1 MVGKKG
7 EPKKDAEAKGKGG
20 KGKGKDGKKGK
31 KEAPSESEETSDVE
45 LLKAEESEEM
55 EAVEE
60 EKDEEEAA
68 AEEPKKGKGKEKKGV
83 LKGVVAKKPGR
94 GKKVQLEPEEEEGE
108 SDAAPAKKNL
118 KGTSKLVMGL
128 AADNAKKKKGA
139 KAVEAK
145 GQPKESAEPGLAEEE
160 EAVAPKARVKRSL
173 RSTSKLFLGFKKLGL
188 HRPKK
193 GQFKNTSRFF
203 WGLQKHSTKKRKKK
217 KNKAVL
223 KSTSNL
229 MVRFKRVGKKR
240 KEAASS
246 SPPAKPSF
254 LLLRRGGQAA
264 EDGASLFR
272 RRPERKFKPRAQVLS
287 KAASATGWLARKV
300 LSRRGRLAGGGR
312 AADAAWLSRIGAR
325 KLPFP
330 AEDEILRHRANM
342 KRIPSS
348 SGLLARGAARH
359 GSMVRRLSRRGSQRA
374 PAEPPVPRY
383 GWAEEEDG
391 AYSRRRGYGKEEDG
405 AYGSRR
411 GYGKEEDGAYGS
423 RRGYGKKEDGAYG
436 SRCGYAKK
444 EDGTYG
450 SRRGYAKEEDGTYG
464 PRRGYAKE
472 EDGAYSPQHGYA
484 EEDEAYGPWCRY
496 TEEED
501 GAYGPRHGY
510 AEEEEGYIQ
519 TPVYPAGYGFED
531 AVLTPYADYP
541 GYETEEEYGFYG
553 GFWEEGDPCGYAE
566 LEDEG
571 PLASGSPLA
580 LYDPYGSDPEYGE
593 EAAGP
598 FGYSGDPYEDFGDPL
613 AGRYLGGEYPEH
625 RIQYSEGGWAPHAQ
639 SSCNPYA
646 LALEEIAEAEEPE
659 EWEEEEEED
668 REYPFSILS
677 ASSLRGMRE
686 TLSSKLSL
694 NRKFRLFPRPQVKL
708 FGRDRLD
715 VPLLPSPHLPAA
727 RDEDDYDEYE
737 PPPAAPGPA
746 ASPGH
751 RVSAAR
757 ACGSPLGQFLQ
768 RSLSQPPSRP
778 PRGAGGFRDP
788 CTPQPSYRRSGRR
801 LAGME
806 TTGSGGRDPPPRASP
821 ARDPSPLGGPWGQP
835 PSRDPGAARWPS
847 LRNPFANPGR
857 SPSPPPARQ
866 RPGSMRG
873 EGPRRSPSLGASL
886 RRFGPE
892 PPAPPP
898 AAPHSPGPVGRHL
911 GVPTVGSGRPLS
923 PRPSRRSSPPG
934 LPLPQ
939 AWPRLPEPPTKAVKP
954 LQRTPFL
961 APTPRPGSR
970 RLGPPGPSWDEELPP
985 WQGAVRGLAG
995 VPPPPSSA
1003 PSTPKTFIQRIGQPL
1018 AGMAP
1023 RSPPARPS
1031 PAEAGG
1037 RSPSPG
1043 RSVGQSLASLL
1054 VGSMAPSET
1063 PPSPPPTR
1071 RPSSRSPSS
1080 PRPPSRRDGS
1090 TRRSPSPPAGRRGR
1104 TDAGHPKLPS
1114 NPRDNRSPSPQR
1126 RAAFPAPRRGRSP
1139 GSPVAPRHDARAP
1152 GPAETVEGDG
1162 GAGEEGAGRYA
1173 VVTPQVQRLG
1183 SFRRASRVYKQH
1195 WSTQHVV
1202 RVREM
1207 PDAWTAEQGLPR
1219 QPTQRG
1225 RRWASQR
1232 GANIARYL
1240 SQRSPAGGWRDRHP
1254 WADGYLG
1261 TKQPWRSKMQSLC
1274 SLPIVRYQE
1283 PQEEDGLEDMT
1294 QLEDLQEAAVLSNI
1308 RTRFE
1313 RQLIYTYI
1321 GSILVSVNPYR
1332 LYNIYGTEQ
1341 VLQYEGRALGENP
1354 PHLFAIANVAYSKV
1368 MDAKHNQCIVIRWDT
1383 AVPTHGPPPG
1393 WPLISAALIAGCR
1406 MLPPAWSGPGA
1417 GGCFWGWGA
1426 GWVWGGHTPV
1436 APCSADDG
1444 PGRVPPT
1451 LRFSGESG
1459 SGKTEA
1465 TKLIL
1470 RYLAAVSQKRST
1482 APQVGSCPGDIPV
1495 PLSHHPVLSSTL
1507 CSWLCCSLL
1516 VLTLPPGPWQ
1526 IEVPGGHT
1534 WAGTVQGERASW
1546 WQLCHVTPAVG
1557 GTVGKDSRSSGHAC
1571 AWGPCAL
1578 PHPHAT
1584 RLCWLSPSPRQIL
1597 EATPLLESFG
1607 NAKTVRNDNS
1617 SRFGKFV
1624 EIFLE
1629 DGLICGAIT
1638 SQYLLEKSRV
1648 VFQAKSERNYH
1659 IFYEML
1665 AGLPAQQRQRY
1676 CLQGAETYYYLNQ
1689 VACPLPNPPTLPAF
1703 RGAGQ
1708 ARGAGGFLNP
1718 PGFSVRMGRLLRA
1731 GCPPSHPWV
1740 LPPRDPLMAP
1750 RGSCQGGNCE
1760 IPGKDDAE
1768 DFRRLLNTMEV
1779 LSFSV
1784 EEQNSIFRILS
1795 SVLHLG
1801 NVYFEKYETDCQEVA
1816 TVVSAT
1822 EIRTVA
1828 ELLQVS
1834 PEGLQKAI
1842 TFKVTETLREKIFTP
1857 LTVESAVDARDAI
1870 AKTLYSLLFGWLT
1883 DRINKLVY
1891 PRQEALSIA
1900 ILDIYGFEDLNFNSF
1915 EQLCINYA
1923 NEYLQFFFNK
1933 IVFQEEQEEYLRE
1946 QIEWKEIP
1954 FSDNQPCI
1962 DLISQ
1967 KPYGILRILD
1977 DQSCFPQATDHT
1989 FLQKCHYHHGTNPLY
2004 TKPKMPLP
2012 EFTIKHYAGKV
2023 TYQVH
2028 KFLDKNY
2035 DQVRQDVL
2043 DLFISSRTK
2052 VVANL
2057 FFGHAQVMARQRSL
2071 VRRSSTRTRRY
2082 KAPTVA
2088 ARFQQSLLDLVEK
2101 MERCNPFFVRCLK
2114 PNNKKEPGLFEA
2126 DVVSS
2131 QLRYS
2136 GILETI
2142 RIRKEGFPI
2151 RIPFLVFIDRYR
2163 CLIDMWSNVIPN
2175 GTNCVEML
2183 RNLCS
2188 VSPSMYYVGVSK
2200 VPSWAGG
2207 LALAMPWGRAA
2218 EVGGSW
2224 HCPPSQLF
2232 LKEQLYQALESKRA
2246 RAHHLAALTLQR
2258 YARTFFIKR
2267 RFRSLRRK
2275 IVLLQSRARGYLAR
2289 QRYRRM
2295 RHTLI
2300 KFRSLVHIYVNRRRY
2315 LKRKEDAR
2323 RRAAEEKEK
2332 MKQELTRREVV
2343 DVTHLEIPAELM
2355 GLLEAAAAAREV
2367 NAGCVVLVPPPALQP
2382 DSQLTLPLDI
2392 NDYPMAKYVRGH
2404 FQEPAFGMLTA
2415 PLAAPLTRLDEEL
2428 CHEALSLFQLI
2439 LRFMGDPGLGGPQET
2454 LFGNYI
2460 VQKGLSAP
2468 GLRDELLAQAANQ
2481 VWRNTNVNNEE
2492 RGWLLL
2498 AACLSAFPPSAAFD
2512 KYLLKFVSDYAF
2524 AGYKPVCQRKLMHAM
2539 ARSRLG
2545 AAAARAYPP
2554 SLLEWTANRQQ
2565 ASMALD
2571 LHCFNGDQFSCPIH
2585 SWSTGEDLAGDVL
2598 KYSRGLAEGWRGW
2611 SVAMKAGAQWAE
2623 LAGHDY
2629 VLDLIS
2635 DLELLQGFP
2644 KQKSCFLVAWE
2655 GAESHGRDSRA
2666 VLGHGLDLDEVP
2678 PPPAVK
2684 APTLPS
2690 TEVYHP
2696 HDGEFGEPRSQK
2708 GLDRYLDSLF
2718 DPVLSYGNGELE
2730 KPAAVSQ
2737 RMKGG
2742 GGVGGE
2748 DGGGDAERSG
2758 PPVPAETRQPR
2769 GERPKHS
2776 CILTKLPA
2784 SVSPRDPWGGRH
2796 PCIQHPT
2803 APVRG
2808 CRILSSLPLPLQAW
2822 SQLHPRSAGQMPT
2835 SHLGPRSVGQ
2845 SRGGGARRGRAL
2857 PHCCRAFPWGWGQL
2871 GGAGFLRRGAL
2882 CSRAAEGTPAHAP
2895 QPRPYVQKAA
2905 PVGRRWPGELVRH
2918 SRLNSEQF
2926 PRPTHDIRNIIRQCQ
2941 PAPRGSQP
2949 PSKLF
2954 GKKLDPHEEA
2964 MQILKEQL
2972 SAARVPAAVV
2982 GMRSPPCPPR
2992 WAGGV
2997 VGPDRSPLSASQGP
3011 KETVAAVKPVTSG
3024 KYQLQTPMGRPA
3036 ATRPPVSVSRELPS
3050 EGQQVQTQLH
3060 RSCSEDFYTYHNV
3073 PWKIYIRKEVFYPK
3087 DSINNPLLL
3096 DLVFRQIFNDTL
3108 SDTCIRISQ
3117 EERLH
3122 LKSLFAANKL
3132 DSFSPVAT
3140 ESVKREIIAAARD
3153 SCEVYFSRL
3162 FPATGS
3168 VGTGVQILAVS
3179 HAGIKLLRLVKG
3191 TNVPGEQL
3199 RVLRAYSYADVLFV
3213 TTPSRN
3219 MLEFNLRSEKLIL
3232 FSPKA
3237 PQVKAMVDHFITE
3250 LRKDSQYVVA
3260 VRNYSPEDG
3269 DQLSFH
3275 KGDIIHLQPLE
3286 CPERDHYYGCVVRKK
3301 VMYLEELKTGT
3312 QDFGG
3317 CHAVPCACP
3326 CCTYAALSCVS
3337 SWDWGTGQDPASVT
3351 PQQDGLGSFRHRPDA
3366 GGCSPAIPTLG
3377 GTGCCPV
3384 SLHMMGFVALGLC
3397 LYLEQCQTTAISSQ
3411 NPKPDP
3417 PLERAQG
3424 TGGRRERAEA
3434 FWGGSPPGL
3443 PARGHPHHLPG
3454 TGWKFGAIH
3463 GRSGLFP
3470 AEYVQPVAAPD
3481 FVHLPAEKK
3490 EEHRDKQGKVA
3501 ASAAVAVAVASTA
3514 VAQELDRKTE
3524 ASAASTAFAE
3534 GPEGDGSEQLTAGA
3548 GTCPILVFA
3557 RRYFRAA
3564 RHGTTDSCGT
3574 KAKREVPDVL
3584 EMLMFTKVRGSEV
3597 PRGAP
3602 ALSSPTPIQE
3612 SLIEFVDGGISKLAA
3627 EAFQAVMK
3635 FMGDHPLRGQTEL
3648 DAVCAILK
3656 LCAEH
3661 EVLRDEVYCQIIKQV
3676 TNNTSSKP
3684 DSCQKGWRLLYI
3696 LAAYYKCSE
3705 VLRPFLLA
3713 FLQDASRHPEL
3724 PFQGKGFAHPRVL
3737 GARRGRTPGGVTG
3750 LRRCFSK
3757 ADIMAQPHPS
3767 PRSPSP
3773 AGIAKACEQNLR
3785 KTLQFGGRSLFPS
3798 SMELRAMV
3806 AGRSAKRQ
3814 LFLLPGGIE
3823 KHLKIKTCSVALD
3836 VIEELCCEMGLQHPE
3851 AFDEYILFVVTD
3863 RGQSVRPLTRR
3874 EYVLDVAAETECR
3887 DASYSFWCRRVV
3899 WSQPLK
3905 FDNELYVTV
3914 HYNQVLPDY
3923 LKGLFT
3929 VLPPARPGEQHFPH
3943 MAKLA
3948 ALQHRA
3954 KDRHHLPTAR
3964 EVQDYVPPQLF
3975 RLLKAQS
3982 WLHMVTQHMQQ
3993 AQALSAHQ
4001 ARAQFLGLL
4010 SAYPMFGSSFFYI
4023 QSCSNNAIVS
4033 PCILAVN
4040 QNGLNFLSKE
4050 THEPVAKFSL
4060 KEIQSTRTQRPTAG
4074 SSYPYVEITLGDLL
4088 AQGITQL
4095 QLEQGLELCRVV
4107 AAHME
4112 KLLGAREK
4120 RLTLPPSE
4128 ITLL

>member
-31 KEAPSESEETSDVE
+31 KEAPT
-45 LLKAEESEEM
+45 
-55 EAVEE
+55 
-60 EKDEEEAA
+60 
-68 AEEPKKGKGKEKKGV
+68 
-83 LKGVVAKKPGR
+83 
-94 GKKVQLEPEEEEGE
+94 
-108 SDAAPAKKNL
+108 
-118 KGTSKLVMGL
+118 
-128 AADNAKKKKGA
+128 
-139 KAVEAK
+139 
-145 GQPKESAEPGLAEEE
+145 
-160 EAVAPKARVKRSL
+160 PKARVKRSL

-188 HRPKK
+188 RRPKK

-203 WGLQKHSTKKRKKK
+203 WGLQKHSTKRRKKK

-246 SPPAKPSF
+246 TSPAKPSF

-264 EDGASLFR
+264 EDGTSLFR

-287 KAASATGWLARKV
+287 KAAAATGWLARKV
-300 LSRRGRLAGGGR
+300 LSQRGRLAGGGR
-312 AADAAWLSRIGAR
+312 AADTAWLSRIGAR

-342 KRIPSS
+342 KRIPGG
-348 SGLLARGAARH
+348 SGLSGPGAARHSQERH
-359 GSMVRRLSRRGSQRA
+359 GSMVRRPSRRRSQHA
-374 PAEPPVPRY
+374 PADLPVPRY

-391 AYSRRRGYGKEEDG
+391 AYSCRRGY
-405 AYGSRR
+405 A
-411 GYGKEEDGAYGS
+411 
-423 RRGYGKKEDGAYG
+423 KKEDGAYG
-436 SRCGYAKK
+436 SQ
-444 EDGTYG
+444 
-450 SRRGYAKEEDGTYG
+450 RGYT
-464 PRRGYAKE
+464 KE
-472 EDGAYSPQHGYA
+472 EDGAYGLWHG
-484 EEDEAYGPWCRY
+484 Y

-501 GAYGPRHGY
+501 GPYGPQHGY

-519 TPVYPAGYGFED
+519 TPAYPAGYGFKD
-531 AVLTPYADYP
+531 AVPTPYADYP
-541 GYETEEEYGFYG
+541 SYEAEEEYGFYG
-553 GFWEEGDPCGYAE
+553 GFWEEGDPPRHPYGYVE
-566 LEDEG
+566 LEDERPFG
-571 PLASGSPLA
+571 GGSPLT

-593 EAAGP
+593 EMAGP
-598 FGYSGDPYEDFGDPL
+598 IGYGRDPYEDFGEPL
-613 AGRYLGGEYPEH
+613 TGGYPGGEYPEH

-646 LALEEIAEAEEPE
+646 LALEEITEAEEPE

-668 REYPFSILS
+668 GAYPFSILS

-715 VPLLPSPHLPAA
+715 VPLPPSPHLEAVSSRSKGPQPLLRALCGA
-727 RDEDDYDEYE
+727 V
-737 PPPAAPGPA
+737 PGVA
-746 ASPGH
+746 
-751 RVSAAR
+751 
-757 ACGSPLGQFLQ
+757 ACGEHD
-768 RSLSQPPSRP
+768 
-778 PRGAGGFRDP
+778 A
-788 CTPQPSYRRSGRR
+788 
-801 LAGME
+801 
-806 TTGSGGRDPPPRASP
+806 
-821 ARDPSPLGGPWGQP
+821 
-835 PSRDPGAARWPS
+835 
-847 LRNPFANPGR
+847 
-857 SPSPPPARQ
+857 
-866 RPGSMRG
+866 
-873 EGPRRSPSLGASL
+873 RRSPFIPTACLSSLLLLTLLA
-886 RRFGPE
+886 
-892 PPAPPP
+892 PAP
-898 AAPHSPGPVGRHL
+898 
-911 GVPTVGSGRPLS
+911 
-923 PRPSRRSSPPG
+923 
-934 LPLPQ
+934 
-939 AWPRLPEPPTKAVKP
+939 
-954 LQRTPFL
+954 
-961 APTPRPGSR
+961 
-970 RLGPPGPSWDEELPP
+970 
-985 WQGAVRGLAG
+985 
-995 VPPPPSSA
+995 
-1003 PSTPKTFIQRIGQPL
+1003 I
-1018 AGMAP
+1018 
-1023 RSPPARPS
+1023 
-1031 PAEAGG
+1031 
-1037 RSPSPG
+1037 
-1043 RSVGQSLASLL
+1043 
-1054 VGSMAPSET
+1054 
-1063 PPSPPPTR
+1063 
-1071 RPSSRSPSS
+1071 
-1080 PRPPSRRDGS
+1080 
-1090 TRRSPSPPAGRRGR
+1090 PAGREHPQITEPTGR
-1104 TDAGHPKLPS
+1104 
-1114 NPRDNRSPSPQR
+1114 
-1126 RAAFPAPRRGRSP
+1126 APRRGT
-1139 GSPVAPRHDARAP
+1139 RAP
-1152 GPAETVEGDG
+1152 GMVEAFEGDG
-1162 GAGEEGAGRYA
+1162 AAGEEGAGRYA

-1183 SFRRASRVYKQH
+1183 SFRRASRMYKQH

-1207 PDAWTAEQGLPR
+1207 PDAWTAEQGAPR

-1225 RRWASQR
+1225 RRWASQW
-1232 GANIARYL
+1232 GADIARYL
-1240 SQRSPAGGWRDRHP
+1240 SQRSLAGGWRDRHP

-1341 VLQYEGRALGENP
+1341 VMQYEGRALGENP

-1368 MDAKHNQCIVIRWDT
+1368 MDAKHNQCIVI
-1383 AVPTHGPPPG
+1383 
-1393 WPLISAALIAGCR
+1393 
-1406 MLPPAWSGPGA
+1406 
-1417 GGCFWGWGA
+1417 
-1426 GWVWGGHTPV
+1426 
-1436 APCSADDG
+1436 
-1444 PGRVPPT
+1444 
-1451 LRFSGESG
+1451 SGESG

-1482 APQVGSCPGDIPV
+1482 APQ
-1495 PLSHHPVLSSTL
+1495 
-1507 CSWLCCSLL
+1507 
-1516 VLTLPPGPWQ
+1516 
-1526 IEVPGGHT
+1526 IE
-1534 WAGTVQGERASW
+1534 
-1546 WQLCHVTPAVG
+1546 
-1557 GTVGKDSRSSGHAC
+1557 
-1571 AWGPCAL
+1571 
-1578 PHPHAT
+1578 
-1584 RLCWLSPSPRQIL
+1584 IL

-1629 DGLICGAIT
+1629 DGFICGAIT

-1689 VACPLPNPPTLPAF
+1689 
-1703 RGAGQ
+1703 
-1708 ARGAGGFLNP
+1708 
-1718 PGFSVRMGRLLRA
+1718 
-1731 GCPPSHPWV
+1731 
-1740 LPPRDPLMAP
+1740 
-1750 RGSCQGGNCE
+1750 GGNCE

-1768 DFRRLLNTMEV
+1768 DFRRLLNTVEV
-1779 LSFSV
+1779 LGFSV
-1784 EEQNSIFRILS
+1784 EEQNSVFRILS

-2163 CLIDMWSNVIPN
+2163 CLVDMWSNVIPN
-2175 GTNCVEML
+2175 GANCVEML

-2200 VPSWAGG
+2200 
-2207 LALAMPWGRAA
+2207 
-2218 EVGGSW
+2218 
-2224 HCPPSQLF
+2224 LF

-2315 LKRKEDAR
+2315 LKRKEDSR
-2323 RRAAEEKEK
+2323 RRAEEEKER
-2332 MKQELTRREVV
+2332 MKKELTRREVV

-2355 GLLEAAAAAREV
+2355 GLLEAAAGEQVPR
-2367 NAGCVVLVPPPALQP
+2367 VVLVPPPALQP

-2439 LRFMGDPGLGGPQET
+2439 LRFMGDPGLGGLQET

-2498 AACLSAFPPSAAFD
+2498 ATCLSAFPPSTTFD

-2539 ARSRLG
+2539 AQSQLG
-2545 AAAARAYPP
+2545 TAAARAYPP

-2571 LHCFNGDQFSCPIH
+2571 LHCFNGDQFSCPVH

-2598 KYSRGLAEGWRGW
+2598 KHRGLAEGWRGW

-2629 VLDLIS
+2629 VLDLVS
-2635 DLELLQGFP
+2635 DLELLRGFP
-2644 KQKSCFLVAWE
+2644 KQKSCFLITWE
-2655 GAESHGRDSRA
+2655 GTESHSGDSQV
-2666 VLGHGLDLDEVP
+2666 VLGHSLDLDEVP

-2690 TEVYHP
+2690 MEAYP
-2696 HDGEFGEPRSQK
+2696 HHADGDFGEPRSQK

-2742 GGVGGE
+2742 GGVGGG
-2748 DGGGDAERSG
+2748 DGGDAERSG
-2758 PPVPAETRQPR
+2758 PPVPAETHQPR
-2769 GERPKHS
+2769 
-2776 CILTKLPA
+2776 
-2784 SVSPRDPWGGRH
+2784 
-2796 PCIQHPT
+2796 
-2803 APVRG
+2803 
-2808 CRILSSLPLPLQAW
+2808 
-2822 SQLHPRSAGQMPT
+2822 
-2835 SHLGPRSVGQ
+2835 
-2845 SRGGGARRGRAL
+2845 
-2857 PHCCRAFPWGWGQL
+2857 
-2871 GGAGFLRRGAL
+2871 
-2882 CSRAAEGTPAHAP
+2882 
-2895 QPRPYVQKAA
+2895 A
-2905 PVGRRWPGELVRH
+2905 PVGQRWPGELVQH
-2918 SRLNSEQF
+2918 SRLNSEHIPQ
-2926 PRPTHDIRNIIRQCQ
+2926 PTHDIRNIIRQCQ

-2972 SAARVPAAVV
+2972 SAARVPVA
-2982 GMRSPPCPPR
+2982 
-2992 WAGGV
+2992 
-2997 VGPDRSPLSASQGP
+2997 VGPR
-3011 KETVAAVKPVTSG
+3011 ETVATVKPVTS
-3024 KYQLQTPMGRPA
+3024 
-3036 ATRPPVSVSRELPS
+3036 VSISRELPS
-3050 EGQQVQTQLH
+3050 EAQQVQTQLH
-3060 RSCSEDFYTYHNV
+3060 RSCSEDFYAYHNV

-3087 DSINNPLLL
+3087 DNINNPLLL
-3096 DLVFRQIFNDTL
+3096 DLIFRQIFNDTL

-3117 EERLH
+3117 EERLR
-3122 LKSLFAANKL
+3122 LKSLFAENKL

-3153 SCEVYFSRL
+3153 GCEVYFSRL

-3179 HAGIKLLRLVKG
+3179 HAGVKLLRLVKG

-3250 LRKDSQYVVA
+3250 LRKDSLYVVA

-3269 DQLSFH
+3269 SQLSFH

-3312 QDFGG
+3312 QDFG
-3317 CHAVPCACP
+3317 
-3326 CCTYAALSCVS
+3326 
-3337 SWDWGTGQDPASVT
+3337 
-3351 PQQDGLGSFRHRPDA
+3351 
-3366 GGCSPAIPTLG
+3366 
-3377 GTGCCPV
+3377 
-3384 SLHMMGFVALGLC
+3384 
-3397 LYLEQCQTTAISSQ
+3397 
-3411 NPKPDP
+3411 
-3417 PLERAQG
+3417 
-3424 TGGRRERAEA
+3424 
-3434 FWGGSPPGL
+3434 
-3443 PARGHPHHLPG
+3443 
-3454 TGWKFGAIH
+3454 WKFGAIH
-3463 GRSGLFP
+3463 GSSGLFP
-3470 AEYVQPVAAPD
+3470 AEYVQPVVAPD
-3481 FVHLPAEKK
+3481 FVHLPAERK
-3490 EEHRDKQGKVA
+3490 EEPRDKQGKVA

-3524 ASAASTAFAE
+3524 ASPTSAALAE
-3534 GPEGDGSEQLTAGA
+3534 GPEGDSGERLGASA
-3548 GTCPILVFA
+3548 GTCPMLAFA
-3557 RRYFRAA
+3557 QRYFRTL
-3564 RHGTTDSCGT
+3564 RHGTTESCGT
-3574 KAKREVPDVL
+3574 KAKRDVPNVL
-3584 EMLMFTKVRGSEV
+3584 EMLMFTK
-3597 PRGAP
+3597 
-3602 ALSSPTPIQE
+3602 TPIQE

-3648 DAVCAILK
+3648 DAICTILK

-3724 PFQGKGFAHPRVL
+3724 PFQG
-3737 GARRGRTPGGVTG
+3737 
-3750 LRRCFSK
+3750 
-3757 ADIMAQPHPS
+3757 
-3767 PRSPSP
+3767 
-3773 AGIAKACEQNLR
+3773 IAKACEQNLR

-3823 KHLKIKTCSVALD
+3823 RHLKIKTCSVALD

-3874 EYVLDVAAETECR
+3874 EYVLDVAAETERR
-3887 DASYSFWCRRVV
+3887 DASYTFWCRRVV

-3943 MAKLA
+3943 AAKLA

-3954 KDRHHLPTAR
+3954 KDRHHLPTVR
-3964 EVQDYVPPQLF
+3964 EVQDYIPPQLF
-3975 RLLKAQS
+3975 CLLKAQS

-4120 RLTLPPSE
+4120 RLTLPPSG

>member
-7 EPKKDAEAKGKGG
+7 EAKKEADGKGKGG

-31 KEAPSESEETSDVE
+31 KEALEEAEETSDTE
-45 LLKAEESEEM
+45 LLKAEESEEP
-55 EAVEE
+55 EVVEE
-60 EKDEEEAA
+60 EKEEEEVA
-68 AEEPKKGKGKEKKGV
+68 AEEPKKAKGKEKKGV
-83 LKGVVAKKPGR
+83 LKAVVAKKPGR
-94 GKKVQLEPEEEEGE
+94 GKKVQLEPEEGEGE
-108 SDAAPAKKNL
+108 SDVAPAKNL

-128 AADNAKKKKGA
+128 AADNTKKKKGA
-139 KAVEAK
+139 KGAEAK
-145 GQPKESAEPGLAEEE
+145 GQTKASTAAAGPAEEE
-160 EAVAPKARVKRSL
+160 EVAAEAPKARAKRGL
-173 RSTSKLFLGFKKLGL
+173 RSTSKLFMGFKKLGL
-188 HRPKK
+188 RRPKK

-203 WGLQKHSTKKRKKK
+203 WGLQKHSTKRKKKK

-229 MVRFKRVGKKR
+229 MVRFKHVGKKR
-240 KEAASS
+240 KEADAATAAAATAATAAT

-254 LLLRRGGQAA
+254 LLLRRAGQAA

-287 KAASATGWLARKV
+287 KAAAATGWLARKL

-312 AADAAWLSRIGAR
+312 AADTAWLSRIGAK

-342 KRIPSS
+342 RRLPAG
-348 SGLLARGAARH
+348 SGPAAPGAARH
-359 GSMVRRLSRRGSQRA
+359 GQERLGSMARRPSRRRSQRT
-374 PAEPPVPRY
+374 PAETPVPRY
-383 GWAEEEDG
+383 GWAREEQ
-391 AYSRRRGYGKEEDG
+391 DG
-405 AYGSRR
+405 AYGRR
-411 GYGKEEDGAYGS
+411 HGYAKEVQDGAYG
-423 RRGYGKKEDGAYG
+423 RRL
-436 SRCGYAKK
+436 SYAK
-444 EDGTYG
+444 
-450 SRRGYAKEEDGTYG
+450 
-464 PRRGYAKE
+464 
-472 EDGAYSPQHGYA
+472 
-484 EEDEAYGPWCRY
+484 
-496 TEEED
+496 EEED
-501 GAYGPRHGY
+501 GAYGRRRGYAEEEDGPYGLQHGY
-510 AEEEEGYIQ
+510 AEEEEEEEGYIQ
-519 TPVYPAGYGFED
+519 SPTPAYPAGYGFED
-531 AVLTPYADYP
+531 VVPSRYVEYP
-541 GYETEEEYGFYG
+541 GYEAEEEYGFYG
-553 GFWEEGDPCGYAE
+553 GGWDEDEPLEHPYGYAE
-566 LEDEG
+566 DEDYEPYG
-571 PLASGSPLA
+571 DRTPLRLH
-580 LYDPYGSDPEYGE
+580 DPYGSDLEYGE

-598 FGYSGDPYEDFGDPL
+598 FGYARDPYEDFGD
-613 AGRYLGGEYPEH
+613 AGAGGYMGNEYPEH

-646 LALEEIAEAEEPE
+646 LPLDEIAEAEEPE
-659 EWEEEEEED
+659 EWEEEERD
-668 REYPFSILS
+668 YPFSILS
-677 ASSLRGMRE
+677 TSSLKGMRD

-694 NRKFRLFPRPQVKL
+694 NRKFRLFPRPQVKI

-715 VPLLPSPHLPAA
+715 ISLPPSPH

-737 PPPAAPGPA
+737 PPPAAVGPA
-746 ASPGH
+746 GRRGG

-768 RSLSQPPSRP
+768 RSLLQPQPLLQPPGRP
-778 PRGAGGFRDP
+778 PRGAGAPQDRGA
-788 CTPQPSYRRSGRR
+788 PQPSYRRFSRR
-801 LAGME
+801 LAEME
-806 TTGSGGRDPPPRASP
+806 SSGSVRAGGGRDPPPRDAPS
-821 ARDPSPLGGPWGQP
+821 RDPSPPGGPWGQP
-835 PSRDPGAARWPS
+835 PPREPGVLRPPS
-847 LRNPFANPGR
+847 LRNPFANPGG
-857 SPSPPPARQ
+857 SPPPARQ
-866 RPGSMRG
+866 HPGSVWG
-873 EGPRRSPSLGASL
+873 EGVRRSPSLGASF
-886 RRFGPE
+886 RRLSPE
-892 PPAPPP
+892 PPAAPRAPPNT
-898 AAPHSPGPVGRHL
+898 AMSAPGSRRL
-911 GVPTVGSGRPLS
+911 GVPMEGSGRSLS

-934 LPLPQ
+934 VTAPGRLPQ
-939 AWPRLPEPPTKAVKP
+939 AWTRQPEPPTKAVKP
-954 LQRTPFL
+954 LMRTPFL
-961 APTPRPGSR
+961 PPSSRPGSR
-970 RLGPPGPSWDEELPP
+970 RLGPPSPSWDEGPSMELPP
-985 WQGAVRGLAG
+985 WQGT
-995 VPPPPSSA
+995 PPPPSPA
-1003 PSTPKTFIQRIGQPL
+1003 PGPPKSFLQRIGQPL

-1023 RSPPARPS
+1023 QSQPARPS
-1031 PAEAGG
+1031 PTETGG
-1037 RSPSPG
+1037 RSLSPG
-1043 RSVGQSLASLL
+1043 RIRHMGQSLASLL
-1054 VGSMAPSET
+1054 VGSMAPT
-1063 PPSPPPTR
+1063 QAPPSPPPAR
-1071 RPSSRSPSS
+1071 RPLSRSPSPPRRASRWDGGTPRS
-1080 PRPPSRRDGS
+1080 PSPTARCPLPPSTHS
-1090 TRRSPSPPAGRRGR
+1090 TRRSPSPRGR
-1104 TDAGHPKLPS
+1104 A
-1114 NPRDNRSPSPQR
+1114 
-1126 RAAFPAPRRGRSP
+1126 P
-1139 GSPVAPRHDARAP
+1139 GSPSALRRSTRAP
-1152 GPAETVEGDG
+1152 EPPESEAV
-1162 GAGEEGAGRYA
+1162 AGEDGAGRYA
-1173 VVTPQVQRLG
+1173 VVTPQIQRLG
-1183 SFRRASRVYKQH
+1183 SFRRASRMYKQH
-1195 WSTQHVV
+1195 WSKQHVV

-1207 PDAWTAEQGLPR
+1207 PDAWTAEQGYPR
-1219 QPTQRG
+1219 RPAERG
-1225 RRWASQR
+1225 RQRASQR

-1240 SQRSPAGGWRDRHP
+1240 SQRSPAGGWRDRNP

-1283 PQEEDGLEDMT
+1283 PQEEDGLEDLT

-1313 RQLIYTYI
+1313 RQLVYTYI

-1368 MDAKHNQCIVIRWDT
+1368 MDAKHNQCIVI
-1383 AVPTHGPPPG
+1383 
-1393 WPLISAALIAGCR
+1393 
-1406 MLPPAWSGPGA
+1406 
-1417 GGCFWGWGA
+1417 
-1426 GWVWGGHTPV
+1426 
-1436 APCSADDG
+1436 
-1444 PGRVPPT
+1444 
-1451 LRFSGESG
+1451 SGESG

-1482 APQVGSCPGDIPV
+1482 AQQVG
-1495 PLSHHPVLSSTL
+1495 
-1507 CSWLCCSLL
+1507 
-1516 VLTLPPGPWQ
+1516 
-1526 IEVPGGHT
+1526 
-1534 WAGTVQGERASW
+1534 
-1546 WQLCHVTPAVG
+1546 
-1557 GTVGKDSRSSGHAC
+1557 
-1571 AWGPCAL
+1571 
-1578 PHPHAT
+1578 
-1584 RLCWLSPSPRQIL
+1584 IL

-1689 VACPLPNPPTLPAF
+1689 
-1703 RGAGQ
+1703 
-1708 ARGAGGFLNP
+1708 
-1718 PGFSVRMGRLLRA
+1718 
-1731 GCPPSHPWV
+1731 
-1740 LPPRDPLMAP
+1740 
-1750 RGSCQGGNCE
+1750 GGNCE

-1768 DFRRLLNTMEV
+1768 DFRRLLSTMEV
-1779 LSFSV
+1779 LGFSV
-1784 EEQNSIFRILS
+1784 DEQNSIFRILS

-1801 NVYFEKYETDCQEVA
+1801 NVYFEKYETDCQEIA

-1828 ELLQVS
+1828 ELLQIS

-1870 AKTLYSLLFGWLT
+1870 AKTLYALLFGWLT

-1891 PRQEALSIA
+1891 PRRDALSIA

-2043 DLFISSRTK
+2043 DLFLSSRTK

-2057 FFGHAQVMARQRSL
+2057 FFGHAQVLARQRSL

-2163 CLIDMWSNVIPN
+2163 CLVDMWSNVVPN
-2175 GTNCVEML
+2175 GANCVEML
-2183 RNLCS
+2183 RNLCP
-2188 VSPSMYYVGVSK
+2188 VSPSMYYVGVTK
-2200 VPSWAGG
+2200 
-2207 LALAMPWGRAA
+2207 
-2218 EVGGSW
+2218 
-2224 HCPPSQLF
+2224 LF

-2323 RRAAEEKEK
+2323 RRAEEEKER

-2428 CHEALSLFQLI
+2428 CHEALGLFKLI
-2439 LRFMGDPGLGGPQET
+2439 LRFMGDPGLGGSQET

-2460 VQKGLSAP
+2460 VQKGLAAP

-2539 ARSRLG
+2539 ARSQLG

-2554 SLLEWTANRQQ
+2554 SLLEWTANRRQ
-2565 ASMALD
+2565 ASMALQ
-2571 LHCFNGDQFSCPIH
+2571 LFCFNGDTFSCPVH

-2598 KYSRGLAEGWRGW
+2598 KHRGLAEGWRGW
-2611 SVAMKAGAQWAE
+2611 SVAMKVGTQWAE

-2629 VLDLIS
+2629 VLDLVS

-2644 KQKSCFLVAWE
+2644 KQKSCFLIAWE
-2655 GAESHGRDSRA
+2655 GAGSRGRASQVA
-2666 VLGHGLDLDEVP
+2666 QGHGGVDLDEVP
-2678 PPPAVK
+2678 PPPAVR

-2690 TEVYHP
+2690 LAEAEGYQP
-2696 HDGEFGEPRSQK
+2696 HDSDFGEPRTQK

-2730 KPAAVSQ
+2730 KPAVLVQ

-2742 GGVGGE
+2742 GGTGGG
-2748 DGGGDAERSG
+2748 DGGGDAKQTRPAVPAEPRQPRPAEPAPALQRWADPHPSG
-2758 PPVPAETRQPR
+2758 PP
-2769 GERPKHS
+2769 G
-2776 CILTKLPA
+2776 
-2784 SVSPRDPWGGRH
+2784 
-2796 PCIQHPT
+2796 
-2803 APVRG
+2803 
-2808 CRILSSLPLPLQAW
+2808 
-2822 SQLHPRSAGQMPT
+2822 
-2835 SHLGPRSVGQ
+2835 
-2845 SRGGGARRGRAL
+2845 
-2857 PHCCRAFPWGWGQL
+2857 
-2871 GGAGFLRRGAL
+2871 
-2882 CSRAAEGTPAHAP
+2882 RAAEVSPTRGP
-2895 QPRPYVQKAA
+2895 QPRPYLQKAA
-2905 PVGRRWPGELVRH
+2905 PTGRQWDGEPVRH
-2918 SRLNSEQF
+2918 SRLNSEHF
-2926 PRPTHDIRNIIRQCQ
+2926 PRPTHNIRNIIRQCQ
-2941 PAPRGSQP
+2941 PTPRGTQP
-2949 PSKLF
+2949 ASKLF

-2972 SAARVPAAVV
+2972 SAAQVPAAV
-2982 GMRSPPCPPR
+2982 
-2992 WAGGV
+2992 
-2997 VGPDRSPLSASQGP
+2997 GPTEA
-3011 KETVAAVKPVTSG
+3011 VAAVKPVTG
-3024 KYQLQTPMGRPA
+3024 GGYQPRAPTGRPA

-3050 EGQQVQTQLH
+3050 EAQQVQTQVH

-3073 PWKIYIRKEVFYPK
+3073 PWKMYIRKEVFYPK
-3087 DSINNPLLL
+3087 DSCNNPLLL
-3096 DLVFRQIFNDTL
+3096 DLIFRQIFTDML
-3108 SDTCIRISQ
+3108 SDTCIRISP
-3117 EERLH
+3117 EERLRM
-3122 LKSLFAANKL
+3122 KSLFAQNKL

-3140 ESVKREIIAAARD
+3140 ESVKKEIVAAARD
-3153 SCEVYFSRL
+3153 GCEVYFSRL

-3219 MLEFNLRSEKLIL
+3219 MLEFNLSSEKLIL

-3237 PQVKAMVDHFITE
+3237 PQVKAMVDQFITE

-3269 DQLSFH
+3269 AQLSFH

-3286 CPERDHYYGCVVRKK
+3286 RPE
-3301 VMYLEELKTGT
+3301 
-3312 QDFGG
+3312 
-3317 CHAVPCACP
+3317 P
-3326 CCTYAALSCVS
+3326 
-3337 SWDWGTGQDPASVT
+3337 
-3351 PQQDGLGSFRHRPDA
+3351 
-3366 GGCSPAIPTLG
+3366 
-3377 GTGCCPV
+3377 
-3384 SLHMMGFVALGLC
+3384 
-3397 LYLEQCQTTAISSQ
+3397 
-3411 NPKPDP
+3411 
-3417 PLERAQG
+3417 
-3424 TGGRRERAEA
+3424 
-3434 FWGGSPPGL
+3434 
-3443 PARGHPHHLPG
+3443 
-3454 TGWKFGAIH
+3454 
-3463 GRSGLFP
+3463 
-3470 AEYVQPVAAPD
+3470 
-3481 FVHLPAEKK
+3481 
-3490 EEHRDKQGKVA
+3490 
-3501 ASAAVAVAVASTA
+3501 
-3514 VAQELDRKTE
+3514 
-3524 ASAASTAFAE
+3524 
-3534 GPEGDGSEQLTAGA
+3534 DGS
-3548 GTCPILVFA
+3548 
-3557 RRYFRAA
+3557 
-3564 RHGTTDSCGT
+3564 
-3574 KAKREVPDVL
+3574 
-3584 EMLMFTKVRGSEV
+3584 
-3597 PRGAP
+3597 
-3602 ALSSPTPIQE
+3602 
-3612 SLIEFVDGGISKLAA
+3612 ISKLAT

-3635 FMGDHPLRGQTEL
+3635 FMGDHPPRGQTEL
-3648 DAVCAILK
+3648 DIVCTILK

-3661 EVLRDEVYCQIIKQV
+3661 EVLRDEVYCQIVKQV
-3676 TNNTSSKP
+3676 TGNTSSKP

-3696 LAAYYKCSE
+3696 LTAYYKCSE

-3713 FLQDASRHPEL
+3713 FLQGASGRPEL
-3724 PFQGKGFAHPRVL
+3724 PFH
-3737 GARRGRTPGGVTG
+3737 
-3750 LRRCFSK
+3750 
-3757 ADIMAQPHPS
+3757 
-3767 PRSPSP
+3767 
-3773 AGIAKACEQNLR
+3773 GISKACEQNLR

-3798 SMELRAMV
+3798 SMELKAMV

-3823 KHLKIKTCSVALD
+3823 RHLKIKTCSVAQD
-3836 VIEELCCEMGLQHPE
+3836 VIEELCCEMGLQRPE
-3851 AFDEYILFVVTD
+3851 AFDEYILFVVAD
-3863 RGQSVRPLTRR
+3863 RGQNVRPLTRR
-3874 EYVLDVAAETECR
+3874 EYILDVATETER
-3887 DASYSFWCRRVV
+3887 LDASYTFWCRRVV

-3923 LKGLFT
+3923 LKGLFA
-3929 VLPPARPGEQHFPH
+3929 VLPPSRLGEQHFQQV
-3943 MAKLA
+3943 AKLA

-3954 KDRHHLPTAR
+3954 KDGHRLPTAR

-3975 RLLKAQS
+3975 HLLTAQS
-3982 WLHMVTQHMQQ
+3982 WLHMVTQHTQQ

-4023 QSCSNNAIVS
+4023 QSCSNNAIAS

-4040 QNGLNFLSKE
+4040 QNGLNFLSKD
-4050 THEPVAKFSL
+4050 THVGVGA
-4060 KEIQSTRTQRPTAG
+4060 AG
-4074 SSYPYVEITLGDLL
+4074 AMSSGCASP
-4088 AQGITQL
+4088 
-4095 QLEQGLELCRVV
+4095 
-4107 AAHME
+4107 AAAA
-4112 KLLGAREK
+4112 GR
-4120 RLTLPPSE
+4120 
-4128 ITLL
+4128 

>member
-1 MVGKKG
+1 
-7 EPKKDAEAKGKGG
+7 
-20 KGKGKDGKKGK
+20 
-31 KEAPSESEETSDVE
+31 
-45 LLKAEESEEM
+45 
-55 EAVEE
+55 
-60 EKDEEEAA
+60 
-68 AEEPKKGKGKEKKGV
+68 
-83 LKGVVAKKPGR
+83 
-94 GKKVQLEPEEEEGE
+94 
-108 SDAAPAKKNL
+108 
-118 KGTSKLVMGL
+118 
-128 AADNAKKKKGA
+128 
-139 KAVEAK
+139 
-145 GQPKESAEPGLAEEE
+145 
-160 EAVAPKARVKRSL
+160 
-173 RSTSKLFLGFKKLGL
+173 
-188 HRPKK
+188 
-193 GQFKNTSRFF
+193 
-203 WGLQKHSTKKRKKK
+203 
-217 KNKAVL
+217 
-223 KSTSNL
+223 

-240 KEAASS
+240 KEA
-246 SPPAKPSF
+246 SPGSAPQAKPSF
-254 LLLRRGGQAA
+254 LLLRRGAADA

-287 KAASATGWLARKV
+287 KAAAATGWLARKV
-300 LSRRGRLAGGGR
+300 LNRRGRLVGGSR
-312 AADAAWLSRIGAR
+312 AADTAWLSRIGAK

-342 KRIPSS
+342 KRIPGGGGG
-348 SGLLARGAARH
+348 SGR
-359 GSMVRRLSRRGSQRA
+359 VSRRGSMARRPSRRRSQRA
-374 PAEPPVPRY
+374 SAEVPVPRY

-391 AYSRRRGYGKEEDG
+391 AYRHRRGYSKKEDGAYGSRRGYAKKKDGAYGRWRGYGKEEDG
-405 AYGSRR
+405 AYG
-411 GYGKEEDGAYGS
+411 
-423 RRGYGKKEDGAYG
+423 
-436 SRCGYAKK
+436 
-444 EDGTYG
+444 
-450 SRRGYAKEEDGTYG
+450 
-464 PRRGYAKE
+464 PRRGYAE
-472 EDGAYSPQHGYA
+472 EEGD
-484 EEDEAYGPWCRY
+484 YGPWRSY
-496 TEEED
+496 SEEED
-501 GAYGPRHGY
+501 GAYGPQRGY
-510 AEEEEGYIQ
+510 TEEEEGYAQ
-519 TPVYPAGYGFED
+519 APAYPAAYGYED
-531 AVLTPYADYP
+531 VGPSPYSDYP
-541 GYETEEEYGFYG
+541 GYEAEQDYGFYG
-553 GFWEEGDPCGYAE
+553 GGWEEGDPQGPPYGYAE
-566 LEDEG
+566 LGDEG
-571 PLASGSPLA
+571 AFGGGSPLA
-580 LYDPYGSDPEYGE
+580 LYDPYGSDQEYGE
-593 EAAGP
+593 DTVGA
-598 FGYSGDPYEDFGDPL
+598 FGYRGDPYEDFGDPL
-613 AGRYLGGEYPEH
+613 SGGYPGGEYPEH

-639 SSCNPYA
+639 SCNPYA
-646 LALEEIAEAEEPE
+646 LGLEEIAEAGEPE
-659 EWEEEEEED
+659 EWDEEEEED
-668 REYPFSILS
+668 KEYPFSILS
-677 ASSLRGMRE
+677 TSSLRGMRE

-715 VPLLPSPHLPAA
+715 VPLPPSPHLPPA

-737 PPPAAPGPA
+737 PPAPAAPRGRRFA
-746 ASPGH
+746 
-751 RVSAAR
+751 AAR

-778 PRGAGGFRDP
+778 PRAAMGPRDP
-788 CTPQPSYRRSGRR
+788 RAPQPSYRRSGR
-801 LAGME
+801 
-806 TTGSGGRDPPPRASP
+806 DPSSP
-821 ARDPSPLGGPWGQP
+821 ARDPSPPGGSWGP
-835 PSRDPGAARWPS
+835 LRLPS
-847 LRNPFANPGR
+847 LRNPFATAGR

-866 RPGSMRG
+866 RP
-873 EGPRRSPSLGASL
+873 EAPRRSPSLGASI

-898 AAPHSPGPVGRHL
+898 SSPRSPGPGGRRL
-911 GVPTVGSGRPLS
+911 GVPAAGSGRPRSL
-923 PRPSRRSSPPG
+923 RQSSPPG

-954 LQRTPFL
+954 LQRSPFM
-961 APTPRPGSR
+961 ASTSRPGSR
-970 RLGPPGPSWDEELPP
+970 RLGPSWDAELPP
-985 WQGAVRGLAG
+985 WQGAAAG
-995 VPPPPSSA
+995 APPPPSPA
-1003 PSTPKTFIQRIGQPL
+1003 PGTPKTFIQRIGQPL

-1031 PAEAGG
+1031 AAEASSPI
-1037 RSPSPG
+1037 RSM
-1043 RSVGQSLASLL
+1043 GQSLASLL
-1054 VGSMAPSET
+1054 VRSMAPSAT
-1063 PPSPPPTR
+1063 PSSPPPAR

-1080 PRPPSRRDGS
+1080 PQRSSRRDGS
-1090 TRRSPSPPAGRRGR
+1090 TRRSPSPPPPGRRGW
-1104 TDAGHPKLPS
+1104 TDTGRPIVPS
-1114 NPRDNRSPSPQR
+1114 VPRGDRSPSPQR
-1126 RAAFPAPRRGRSP
+1126 HASFPSPRGRAP
-1139 GSPVAPRHDARAP
+1139 GSPATPRY
-1152 GPAETVEGDG
+1152 GPRGSEAAEGD
-1162 GAGEEGAGRYA
+1162 ALSGEEGAGRYA

-1183 SFRRASRVYKQH
+1183 SFRRASRMYKQH
-1195 WSTQHVV
+1195 WSAQHVV

-1207 PDAWTAEQGLPR
+1207 PDAWTAEQGPPQLPS
-1219 QPTQRG
+1219 QRG

-1232 GANIARYL
+1232 GADIARYL
-1240 SQRSPAGGWRDRHP
+1240 SQRSPGGGWRDRHP

-1261 TKQPWRSKMQSLC
+1261 SKQPWRSKMQSLC
-1274 SLPIVRYQE
+1274 SLPIMRYQE

-1332 LYNIYGTEQ
+1332 LYDIYGTEQ

-1368 MDAKHNQCIVIRWDT
+1368 MDAKHNQCIVI
-1383 AVPTHGPPPG
+1383 
-1393 WPLISAALIAGCR
+1393 
-1406 MLPPAWSGPGA
+1406 
-1417 GGCFWGWGA
+1417 
-1426 GWVWGGHTPV
+1426 
-1436 APCSADDG
+1436 
-1444 PGRVPPT
+1444 
-1451 LRFSGESG
+1451 SGESG

-1482 APQVGSCPGDIPV
+1482 APQ
-1495 PLSHHPVLSSTL
+1495 
-1507 CSWLCCSLL
+1507 
-1516 VLTLPPGPWQ
+1516 
-1526 IEVPGGHT
+1526 IE
-1534 WAGTVQGERASW
+1534 
-1546 WQLCHVTPAVG
+1546 
-1557 GTVGKDSRSSGHAC
+1557 
-1571 AWGPCAL
+1571 
-1578 PHPHAT
+1578 
-1584 RLCWLSPSPRQIL
+1584 IL

-1665 AGLPAQQRQRY
+1665 AGLPVQQRQRY

-1689 VACPLPNPPTLPAF
+1689 
-1703 RGAGQ
+1703 
-1708 ARGAGGFLNP
+1708 
-1718 PGFSVRMGRLLRA
+1718 
-1731 GCPPSHPWV
+1731 
-1740 LPPRDPLMAP
+1740 
-1750 RGSCQGGNCE
+1750 GGNCE
-1760 IPGKDDAE
+1760 IPGKNDEE
-1768 DFRRLLNTMEV
+1768 DFHRLLNTMEA

-1801 NVYFEKYETDCQEVA
+1801 NVYFDKYESDCQEVA
-1816 TVVSAT
+1816 MVVSAT

-2071 VRRSSTRTRRY
+2071 HRRSSTRTRRY

-2088 ARFQQSLLDLVEK
+2088 ARFQQSLLELVEK

-2163 CLIDMWSNVIPN
+2163 CLVDMWSNVIPN
-2175 GTNCVEML
+2175 GANCVEML
-2183 RNLCS
+2183 RSLCP

-2200 VPSWAGG
+2200 
-2207 LALAMPWGRAA
+2207 
-2218 EVGGSW
+2218 
-2224 HCPPSQLF
+2224 LF

-2289 QRYRRM
+2289 LGCLEVVGGLWWVAEGDGCSPHGRQRYRRM
-2295 RHTLI
+2295 RRTLI

-2315 LKRKEDAR
+2315 LKKKEDAR
-2323 RRAAEEKEK
+2323 RRAEAEKER

-2392 NDYPMAKYVRGH
+2392 NEYPMAKYVRGH

-2415 PLAAPLTRLDEEL
+2415 PLMAPLTRLDEEL

-2439 LRFMGDPGLGGPQET
+2439 LRFMGDPALGGSQET

-2460 VQKGLSAP
+2460 VQKGLSVP

-2498 AACLSAFPPSAAFD
+2498 AACLSAFPPSTAFD

-2539 ARSRLG
+2539 ARSQLG

-2571 LHCFNGDQFSCPIH
+2571 LHCFNGDQFSCPVH
-2585 SWSTGEDLAGDVL
+2585 SWATGEDLAGDVL
-2598 KYSRGLAEGWRGW
+2598 KHRGLVEGWRGW

-2635 DLELLQGFP
+2635 DLELLRGFP
-2644 KQKSCFLVAWE
+2644 KQKSCFLVAWD
-2655 GAESHGRDSRA
+2655 GAESHGGDSRA

-2696 HDGEFGEPRSQK
+2696 HGDGEFGEPRSQK

-2730 KPAAVSQ
+2730 KPAAVTQ
-2737 RMKGG
+2737 RMKGRG
-2742 GGVGGE
+2742 GA
-2748 DGGGDAERSG
+2748 GGGDGDAEHSKS
-2758 PPVPAETRQPR
+2758 PVPPETQQPR
-2769 GERPKHS
+2769 GTE
-2776 CILTKLPA
+2776 PA
-2784 SVSPRDPWGGRH
+2784 PSS
-2796 PCIQHPT
+2796 QH
-2803 APVRG
+2803 
-2808 CRILSSLPLPLQAW
+2808 
-2822 SQLHPRSAGQMPT
+2822 
-2835 SHLGPRSVGQ
+2835 
-2845 SRGGGARRGRAL
+2845 RADANQ
-2857 PHCCRAFPWGWGQL
+2857 PPG
-2871 GGAGFLRRGAL
+2871 
-2882 CSRAAEGTPAHAP
+2882 RAAEGTPSRAP
-2895 QPRPYVQKAA
+2895 QPRPYMQKAA
-2905 PVGRRWPGELVRH
+2905 PVGRRWPGELVQN
-2918 SRLNSEQF
+2918 SRLNSEHF

-2949 PSKLF
+2949 HSKLF
-2954 GKKLDPHEEA
+2954 GKKQDPHEEA

-2972 SAARVPAAVV
+2972 SAPPVAA
-2982 GMRSPPCPPR
+2982 
-2992 WAGGV
+2992 
-2997 VGPDRSPLSASQGP
+2997 GP
-3011 KETVAAVKPVTSG
+3011 KEVVATVKPVTSSR
-3024 KYQLQTPMGRPA
+3024 YPLRPPTGRA
-3036 ATRPPVSVSRELPS
+3036 VATRSQVSVSRELPS
-3050 EGQQVQTQLH
+3050 EAQQVQTQLH

-3096 DLVFRQIFNDTL
+3096 DLIFRQIFNDVL
-3108 SDTCIRISQ
+3108 SNTCIRLSQ
-3117 EERLH
+3117 EERLR
-3122 LKSLFAANKL
+3122 LKSLFAENKL

-3153 SCEVYFSRL
+3153 GCDVYFSRL

-3179 HAGIKLLRLVKG
+3179 HTGVKLLRMVKG
-3191 TNVPGEQL
+3191 TNMPGEQL
-3199 RVLRAYSYADVLFV
+3199 RVLRAYGYADVLFV

-3219 MLEFNLRSEKLIL
+3219 MLELNLRSEKLIL

-3237 PQVKAMVDHFITE
+3237 PQVKAMVDHFIKE

-3260 VRNYSPEDG
+3260 VRSYSPEDKG
-3269 DQLSFH
+3269 QLSFH
-3275 KGDIIHLQPLE
+3275 KGDIIHLQPLKH
-3286 CPERDHYYGCVVRKK
+3286 PERDHYYGCVVRKK

-3312 QDFGG
+3312 QDF
-3317 CHAVPCACP
+3317 
-3326 CCTYAALSCVS
+3326 
-3337 SWDWGTGQDPASVT
+3337 
-3351 PQQDGLGSFRHRPDA
+3351 
-3366 GGCSPAIPTLG
+3366 
-3377 GTGCCPV
+3377 
-3384 SLHMMGFVALGLC
+3384 
-3397 LYLEQCQTTAISSQ
+3397 
-3411 NPKPDP
+3411 
-3417 PLERAQG
+3417 
-3424 TGGRRERAEA
+3424 
-3434 FWGGSPPGL
+3434 
-3443 PARGHPHHLPG
+3443 
-3454 TGWKFGAIH
+3454 GWKFGAIH

-3481 FVHLPAEKK
+3481 FVHLPAERK
-3490 EEHRDKQGKVA
+3490 EEPRDKQGKVV

-3514 VAQELDRKTE
+3514 VAQELDRKSE
-3524 ASAASTAFAE
+3524 ASPASTA
-3534 GPEGDGSEQLTAGA
+3534 EGDSSEKLGDST
-3548 GTCPILVFA
+3548 GTCPMLAFA
-3557 RRYFRAA
+3557 RQYFRAA
-3564 RHGTTDSCGT
+3564 RHGEATEPCGM
-3574 KAKREVPDVL
+3574 KAKRDVPNVL
-3584 EMLMFTKVRGSEV
+3584 EMLTFSK
-3597 PRGAP
+3597 
-3602 ALSSPTPIQE
+3602 TPIQE
-3612 SLIEFVDGGISKLAA
+3612 SLIEFVDGGISKLAT

-3635 FMGDHPLRGQTEL
+3635 FMGDHPPRGQTEL
-3648 DAVCAILK
+3648 DCVCTILK

-3661 EVLRDEVYCQIIKQV
+3661 EVLRDEVYCQVVKQI
-3676 TNNTSSKP
+3676 TNNSSSKP

-3713 FLQDASRHPEL
+3713 FLQDASRHPDL
-3724 PFQGKGFAHPRVL
+3724 PFH
-3737 GARRGRTPGGVTG
+3737 
-3750 LRRCFSK
+3750 
-3757 ADIMAQPHPS
+3757 
-3767 PRSPSP
+3767 
-3773 AGIAKACEQNLR
+3773 GIAKACELNLR

-3798 SMELRAMV
+3798 STELRAMV

-3823 KHLKIKTCSVALD
+3823 RHLKIKTCSVALD

-3851 AFDEYILFVVTD
+3851 AFEEYILFVVTD

-3874 EYVLDVAAETECR
+3874 EYVLDVAAETERR
-3887 DASYSFWCRRVV
+3887 DTSYTFWCRRVV
-3899 WSQPLK
+3899 WGQPLK

-3943 MAKLA
+3943 AAKLA

-3954 KDRHHLPTAR
+3954 KDHHHLPTAR

-3982 WLHMVTQHMQQ
+3982 WLHMVTPHMQQ

-4050 THEPVAKFSL
+4050 THEPIAKFSL

-4112 KLLGAREK
+4112 RLLGAREK

>member
-1 MVGKKG
+1 
-7 EPKKDAEAKGKGG
+7 
-20 KGKGKDGKKGK
+20 
-31 KEAPSESEETSDVE
+31 
-45 LLKAEESEEM
+45 
-55 EAVEE
+55 
-60 EKDEEEAA
+60 
-68 AEEPKKGKGKEKKGV
+68 
-83 LKGVVAKKPGR
+83 
-94 GKKVQLEPEEEEGE
+94 
-108 SDAAPAKKNL
+108 
-118 KGTSKLVMGL
+118 MGL

-139 KAVEAK
+139 KGAEAK
-145 GQPKESAEPGLAEEE
+145 GQPKVSVEPGPVEEE
-160 EAVAPKARVKRSL
+160 EAAAAPKARVKRSF

-188 HRPKK
+188 RRPKK

-203 WGLQKHSTKKRKKK
+203 WGLQKHSTKRKKKK

-229 MVRFKRVGKKR
+229 MVRFKCVGKKR
-240 KEAASS
+240 KEAAGS

-272 RRPERKFKPRAQVLS
+272 RRPERKFKPRVQVLS
-287 KAASATGWLARKV
+287 KAAAATGWLARKV

-312 AADAAWLSRIGAR
+312 PTNAAWLSRIGAK

-342 KRIPSS
+342 KRIPGG
-348 SGLLARGAARH
+348 SGLSAPGAARH
-359 GSMVRRLSRRGSQRA
+359 GQERHGSTVRRPSRRRSQRA

-391 AYSRRRGYGKEEDG
+391 AYSRRRGCAKEEDG

-411 GYGKEEDGAYGS
+411 GYAKKEDGAYGS
-423 RRGYGKKEDGAYG
+423 RRGYAEEAGAYDPW
-436 SRCGYAKK
+436 CGYA
-444 EDGTYG
+444 
-450 SRRGYAKEEDGTYG
+450 
-464 PRRGYAKE
+464 
-472 EDGAYSPQHGYA
+472 
-484 EEDEAYGPWCRY
+484 
-496 TEEED
+496 EEED
-501 GAYGPRHGY
+501 GAYGSQHGY

-519 TPVYPAGYGFED
+519 APAYPAGYGFKD
-531 AVLTPYADYP
+531 AVPTPYADYP
-541 GYETEEEYGFYG
+541 GFEAEEEYGFDG
-553 GFWEEGDPCGYAE
+553 GVWEEGDPPGHPYSYAE

-571 PLASGSPLA
+571 PFGGGSPLA
-580 LYDPYGSDPEYGE
+580 LYDPYGSDAEYGE

-598 FGYSGDPYEDFGDPL
+598 FGYGGDPYEDFGEPL
-613 AGRYLGGEYPEH
+613 AGEYPGAEYPEH

-659 EWEEEEEED
+659 EWEEEEED
-668 REYPFSILS
+668 DGEYPFSILS

-715 VPLLPSPHLPAA
+715 VPLPPSPHLPAA
-727 RDEDDYDEYE
+727 CDEDDYDEYE
-737 PPPAAPGPA
+737 PLPPAAPGPS
-746 ASPGH
+746 ASPGR

-768 RSLSQPPSRP
+768 RSLSQPPGRP

-788 CTPQPSYRRSGRR
+788 RAPQPSYRRSGRR

-806 TTGSGGRDPPPRASP
+806 GAGSGGRDPPLRASP
-821 ARDPSPLGGPWGQP
+821 ARDPSPPARPWAQP
-835 PSRDPGAARWPS
+835 PPREPGAARQLS
-847 LRNPFANPGR
+847 LRNPFATPGL

-866 RPGSMRG
+866 HPGSMRD
-873 EGPRRSPSLGASL
+873 EGPRRCPSLGASR
-886 RRFGPE
+886 RRFSPE

-898 AAPHSPGPVGRHL
+898 AAPRSPGPVGRRL
-911 GVPTVGSGRPLS
+911 GVAAAGSGRPLS

-961 APTPRPGSR
+961 ALTPRPGSR
-970 RLGPPGPSWDEELPP
+970 RLGPPSPSWDEELPP
-985 WQGAVRGLAG
+985 WQGAARGLAG
-995 VPPPPSSA
+995 VPPPPSPA
-1003 PSTPKTFIQRIGQPL
+1003 PGTPKTFIQRIGQPL

-1054 VGSMAPSET
+1054 VGSMAPAKA
-1063 PPSPPPTR
+1063 PPSPPPAR
-1071 RPSSRSPSS
+1071 HPSSRSPSS
-1080 PRPPSRRDGS
+1080 PRRPSRRDGS
-1090 TRRSPSPPAGRRGR
+1090 TRRSPSPPAGRRGWADVGR
-1104 TDAGHPKLPS
+1104 PVLPS
-1114 NPRDNRSPSPQR
+1114 SPRGDRSPSPQHH
-1126 RAAFPAPRRGRSP
+1126 ATFPAPRGRAP
-1139 GSPVAPRHDARAP
+1139 GSPAAPRHGTRGP
-1152 GPAETVEGDG
+1152 GPAEAVEGDG
-1162 GAGEEGAGRYA
+1162 AAGEEGAGRYA

-1183 SFRRASRVYKQH
+1183 SFRRASRMYKQH

-1207 PDAWTAEQGLPR
+1207 PDAWTAEQGSPR

-1232 GANIARYL
+1232 GADIAQYL

-1354 PHLFAIANVAYSKV
+1354 PHLFAIANVAYSRV
-1368 MDAKHNQCIVIRWDT
+1368 MDAKHNQCIVI
-1383 AVPTHGPPPG
+1383 
-1393 WPLISAALIAGCR
+1393 
-1406 MLPPAWSGPGA
+1406 
-1417 GGCFWGWGA
+1417 
-1426 GWVWGGHTPV
+1426 
-1436 APCSADDG
+1436 
-1444 PGRVPPT
+1444 
-1451 LRFSGESG
+1451 SGESG

-1482 APQVGSCPGDIPV
+1482 AP
-1495 PLSHHPVLSSTL
+1495 
-1507 CSWLCCSLL
+1507 
-1516 VLTLPPGPWQ
+1516 
-1526 IEVPGGHT
+1526 
-1534 WAGTVQGERASW
+1534 
-1546 WQLCHVTPAVG
+1546 
-1557 GTVGKDSRSSGHAC
+1557 
-1571 AWGPCAL
+1571 
-1578 PHPHAT
+1578 
-1584 RLCWLSPSPRQIL
+1584 QIL

-1689 VACPLPNPPTLPAF
+1689 
-1703 RGAGQ
+1703 
-1708 ARGAGGFLNP
+1708 
-1718 PGFSVRMGRLLRA
+1718 
-1731 GCPPSHPWV
+1731 
-1740 LPPRDPLMAP
+1740 
-1750 RGSCQGGNCE
+1750 GGNCE

-1779 LSFSV
+1779 LSFSM

-1933 IVFQEEQEEYLRE
+1933 IVFQEEQEEYIRE

-1989 FLQKCHYHHGTNPLY
+1989 FLQKCHYHHGMNPLY

-2151 RIPFLVFIDRYR
+2151 RVPFLVFIDRYR
-2163 CLIDMWSNVIPN
+2163 CLVDMWSNVIPN
-2175 GTNCVEML
+2175 GANCVEML
-2183 RNLCS
+2183 RNLCP

-2200 VPSWAGG
+2200 
-2207 LALAMPWGRAA
+2207 
-2218 EVGGSW
+2218 
-2224 HCPPSQLF
+2224 LF

-2323 RRAAEEKEK
+2323 RRAEEERER

-2539 ARSRLG
+2539 ARSQLG

-2571 LHCFNGDQFSCPIH
+2571 LHCFNGDQFSCPVH
-2585 SWSTGEDLAGDVL
+2585 SWSTGEDLAGHVL
-2598 KYSRGLAEGWRGW
+2598 KHRGLVEGWRGW

-2629 VLDLIS
+2629 VLDLVS
-2635 DLELLQGFP
+2635 DLELLRGFP

-2655 GAESHGRDSRA
+2655 GAESCGGDSRA

-2690 TEVYHP
+2690 TEAYPP
-2696 HDGEFGEPRSQK
+2696 HDGDFGEPRNQK

-2730 KPAAVSQ
+2730 KPAAVLQ

-2742 GGVGGE
+2742 GGTGGG
-2748 DGGGDAERSG
+2748 DGGGDAEWSG
-2758 PPVPAETRQPR
+2758 SPVPAQTRQPR
-2769 GERPKHS
+2769 GAE
-2776 CILTKLPA
+2776 PA
-2784 SVSPRDPWGGRH
+2784 PAP
-2796 PCIQHPT
+2796 QHRADANQP
-2803 APVRG
+2803 P
-2808 CRILSSLPLPLQAW
+2808 
-2822 SQLHPRSAGQMPT
+2822 
-2835 SHLGPRSVGQ
+2835 GPPG
-2845 SRGGGARRGRAL
+2845 
-2857 PHCCRAFPWGWGQL
+2857 
-2871 GGAGFLRRGAL
+2871 
-2882 CSRAAEGTPAHAP
+2882 RAAEGTPARAP
-2895 QPRPYVQKAA
+2895 QPRPYLQKAA
-2905 PVGRRWPGELVRH
+2905 PVGQRWPGELVRH
-2918 SRLNSEQF
+2918 SRLNSEHF

-2941 PAPRGSQP
+2941 PAPHRSQP

-2972 SAARVPAAVV
+2972 SAARVPVAV
-2982 GMRSPPCPPR
+2982 R
-2992 WAGGV
+2992 
-2997 VGPDRSPLSASQGP
+2997 P

-3024 KYQLQTPMGRPA
+3024 RYPLRAPTGRPA

-3050 EGQQVQTQLH
+3050 EAQQVQTQLH

-3087 DSINNPLLL
+3087 DSITNPLLL
-3096 DLVFRQIFNDTL
+3096 DLIFRQIFNDTL

-3117 EERLH
+3117 EERLR
-3122 LKSLFAANKL
+3122 LKSLFAENKL

-3153 SCEVYFSRL
+3153 GCEVYFSRL

-3179 HAGIKLLRLVKG
+3179 HAGVKLLRLVKG

-3237 PQVKAMVDHFITE
+3237 PQVKAMVDDFITE

-3260 VRNYSPEDG
+3260 VRNYSPEDRG
-3269 DQLSFH
+3269 QLSFH

-3286 CPERDHYYGCVVRKK
+3286 RPERDHYYGCVVRKK

-3312 QDFGG
+3312 QDF
-3317 CHAVPCACP
+3317 
-3326 CCTYAALSCVS
+3326 
-3337 SWDWGTGQDPASVT
+3337 
-3351 PQQDGLGSFRHRPDA
+3351 
-3366 GGCSPAIPTLG
+3366 
-3377 GTGCCPV
+3377 
-3384 SLHMMGFVALGLC
+3384 
-3397 LYLEQCQTTAISSQ
+3397 
-3411 NPKPDP
+3411 
-3417 PLERAQG
+3417 
-3424 TGGRRERAEA
+3424 
-3434 FWGGSPPGL
+3434 
-3443 PARGHPHHLPG
+3443 
-3454 TGWKFGAIH
+3454 GWKFGAIH

-3481 FVHLPAEKK
+3481 FVHLPAERK
-3490 EEHRDKQGKVA
+3490 EEPRDKQGKVA
-3501 ASAAVAVAVASTA
+3501 ASVAVAVAVASTA

-3524 ASAASTAFAE
+3524 ASPASTALAE
-3534 GPEGDGSEQLTAGA
+3534 GPEGDGSERLGAGA
-3548 GTCPILVFA
+3548 ATCPMVAFA

-3564 RHGTTDSCGT
+3564 RHGSTDSCGM
-3574 KAKREVPDVL
+3574 KAKRDVPNVL
-3584 EMLMFTKVRGSEV
+3584 EMLTFTK
-3597 PRGAP
+3597 
-3602 ALSSPTPIQE
+3602 TPIQE
-3612 SLIEFVDGGISKLAA
+3612 SLIKFEDGGISKLAA

-3648 DAVCAILK
+3648 DAICTILK

-3696 LAAYYKCSE
+3696 LAAYYKGSE

-3724 PFQGKGFAHPRVL
+3724 PFQ
-3737 GARRGRTPGGVTG
+3737 
-3750 LRRCFSK
+3750 
-3757 ADIMAQPHPS
+3757 
-3767 PRSPSP
+3767 
-3773 AGIAKACEQNLR
+3773 GIAKACEQNLR

-3814 LFLLPGGIE
+3814 LFLLPGSIE
-3823 KHLKIKTCSVALD
+3823 RHLKIKTCSVALD
-3836 VIEELCCEMGLQHPE
+3836 VVEELCCEMGLQHPE

-3863 RGQSVRPLTRR
+3863 RGQSVRPLTRW
-3874 EYVLDVAAETECR
+3874 EYVLDVAAETERR
-3887 DASYSFWCRRVV
+3887 DAGYTFWCRRVV

-3943 MAKLA
+3943 VAKLA

-3954 KDRHHLPTAR
+3954 KDRHHLPTTR

-3982 WLHMVTQHMQQ
+3982 WLQMVTQHVQQ

-4023 QSCSNNAIVS
+4023 QSCSNNAIAS

-4040 QNGLNFLSKE
+4040 QNGLNFLSKD

-4074 SSYPYVEITLGDLL
+4074 SSYPYVEITVGDLL

-4095 QLEQGLELCRVV
+4095 QLEQVGDPQGGIGGGPAGAAALVAWPPMARPPRQGLELCRVV

-4112 KLLGAREK
+4112 RLLGAREK

>member
-1 MVGKKG
+1 
-7 EPKKDAEAKGKGG
+7 
-20 KGKGKDGKKGK
+20 
-31 KEAPSESEETSDVE
+31 
-45 LLKAEESEEM
+45 
-55 EAVEE
+55 
-60 EKDEEEAA
+60 
-68 AEEPKKGKGKEKKGV
+68 
-83 LKGVVAKKPGR
+83 
-94 GKKVQLEPEEEEGE
+94 Q
-108 SDAAPAKKNL
+108 
-118 KGTSKLVMGL
+118 
-128 AADNAKKKKGA
+128 
-139 KAVEAK
+139 
-145 GQPKESAEPGLAEEE
+145 
-160 EAVAPKARVKRSL
+160 
-173 RSTSKLFLGFKKLGL
+173 
-188 HRPKK
+188 
-193 GQFKNTSRFF
+193 
-203 WGLQKHSTKKRKKK
+203 
-217 KNKAVL
+217 
-223 KSTSNL
+223 
-229 MVRFKRVGKKR
+229 
-240 KEAASS
+240 
-246 SPPAKPSF
+246 
-254 LLLRRGGQAA
+254 
-264 EDGASLFR
+264 
-272 RRPERKFKPRAQVLS
+272 
-287 KAASATGWLARKV
+287 
-300 LSRRGRLAGGGR
+300 
-312 AADAAWLSRIGAR
+312 
-325 KLPFP
+325 
-330 AEDEILRHRANM
+330 
-342 KRIPSS
+342 
-348 SGLLARGAARH
+348 
-359 GSMVRRLSRRGSQRA
+359 
-374 PAEPPVPRY
+374 
-383 GWAEEEDG
+383 
-391 AYSRRRGYGKEEDG
+391 
-405 AYGSRR
+405 
-411 GYGKEEDGAYGS
+411 
-423 RRGYGKKEDGAYG
+423 
-436 SRCGYAKK
+436 
-444 EDGTYG
+444 
-450 SRRGYAKEEDGTYG
+450 
-464 PRRGYAKE
+464 
-472 EDGAYSPQHGYA
+472 
-484 EEDEAYGPWCRY
+484 
-496 TEEED
+496 
-501 GAYGPRHGY
+501 
-510 AEEEEGYIQ
+510 
-519 TPVYPAGYGFED
+519 
-531 AVLTPYADYP
+531 
-541 GYETEEEYGFYG
+541 
-553 GFWEEGDPCGYAE
+553 
-566 LEDEG
+566 
-571 PLASGSPLA
+571 
-580 LYDPYGSDPEYGE
+580 
-593 EAAGP
+593 
-598 FGYSGDPYEDFGDPL
+598 
-613 AGRYLGGEYPEH
+613 
-625 RIQYSEGGWAPHAQ
+625 
-639 SSCNPYA
+639 
-646 LALEEIAEAEEPE
+646 
-659 EWEEEEEED
+659 
-668 REYPFSILS
+668 
-677 ASSLRGMRE
+677 
-686 TLSSKLSL
+686 
-694 NRKFRLFPRPQVKL
+694 
-708 FGRDRLD
+708 
-715 VPLLPSPHLPAA
+715 
-727 RDEDDYDEYE
+727 
-737 PPPAAPGPA
+737 
-746 ASPGH
+746 
-751 RVSAAR
+751 
-757 ACGSPLGQFLQ
+757 
-768 RSLSQPPSRP
+768 
-778 PRGAGGFRDP
+778 
-788 CTPQPSYRRSGRR
+788 
-801 LAGME
+801 
-806 TTGSGGRDPPPRASP
+806 
-821 ARDPSPLGGPWGQP
+821 
-835 PSRDPGAARWPS
+835 
-847 LRNPFANPGR
+847 
-857 SPSPPPARQ
+857 
-866 RPGSMRG
+866 
-873 EGPRRSPSLGASL
+873 
-886 RRFGPE
+886 
-892 PPAPPP
+892 
-898 AAPHSPGPVGRHL
+898 
-911 GVPTVGSGRPLS
+911 
-923 PRPSRRSSPPG
+923 
-934 LPLPQ
+934 
-939 AWPRLPEPPTKAVKP
+939 
-954 LQRTPFL
+954 
-961 APTPRPGSR
+961 
-970 RLGPPGPSWDEELPP
+970 
-985 WQGAVRGLAG
+985 
-995 VPPPPSSA
+995 
-1003 PSTPKTFIQRIGQPL
+1003 
-1018 AGMAP
+1018 
-1023 RSPPARPS
+1023 
-1031 PAEAGG
+1031 
-1037 RSPSPG
+1037 
-1043 RSVGQSLASLL
+1043 
-1054 VGSMAPSET
+1054 
-1063 PPSPPPTR
+1063 
-1071 RPSSRSPSS
+1071 
-1080 PRPPSRRDGS
+1080 
-1090 TRRSPSPPAGRRGR
+1090 
-1104 TDAGHPKLPS
+1104 
-1114 NPRDNRSPSPQR
+1114 
-1126 RAAFPAPRRGRSP
+1126 
-1139 GSPVAPRHDARAP
+1139 
-1152 GPAETVEGDG
+1152 
-1162 GAGEEGAGRYA
+1162 
-1173 VVTPQVQRLG
+1173 
-1183 SFRRASRVYKQH
+1183 
-1195 WSTQHVV
+1195 
-1202 RVREM
+1202 
-1207 PDAWTAEQGLPR
+1207 
-1219 QPTQRG
+1219 
-1225 RRWASQR
+1225 
-1232 GANIARYL
+1232 
-1240 SQRSPAGGWRDRHP
+1240 
-1254 WADGYLG
+1254 
-1261 TKQPWRSKMQSLC
+1261 MQSLC

-1294 QLEDLQEAAVLSNI
+1294 QLEDLQEAAVLSNL

-1332 LYNIYGTEQ
+1332 IYNIYGTEQ

-1368 MDAKHNQCIVIRWDT
+1368 MDAKHNQCIVI
-1383 AVPTHGPPPG
+1383 
-1393 WPLISAALIAGCR
+1393 
-1406 MLPPAWSGPGA
+1406 
-1417 GGCFWGWGA
+1417 
-1426 GWVWGGHTPV
+1426 
-1436 APCSADDG
+1436 
-1444 PGRVPPT
+1444 
-1451 LRFSGESG
+1451 SGESG

-1482 APQVGSCPGDIPV
+1482 AP
-1495 PLSHHPVLSSTL
+1495 
-1507 CSWLCCSLL
+1507 
-1516 VLTLPPGPWQ
+1516 
-1526 IEVPGGHT
+1526 
-1534 WAGTVQGERASW
+1534 
-1546 WQLCHVTPAVG
+1546 
-1557 GTVGKDSRSSGHAC
+1557 
-1571 AWGPCAL
+1571 
-1578 PHPHAT
+1578 
-1584 RLCWLSPSPRQIL
+1584 QIL

-1665 AGLPAQQRQRY
+1665 AGLPSQQRQRY
-1676 CLQGAETYYYLNQ
+1676 CLQGAETYYYLN
-1689 VACPLPNPPTLPAF
+1689 
-1703 RGAGQ
+1703 
-1708 ARGAGGFLNP
+1708 
-1718 PGFSVRMGRLLRA
+1718 
-1731 GCPPSHPWV
+1731 
-1740 LPPRDPLMAP
+1740 
-1750 RGSCQGGNCE
+1750 QGGNCE

-1779 LSFSV
+1779 LNFSV
-1784 EEQNSIFRILS
+1784 DEQNSIFRILS

-1923 NEYLQFFFNK
+1923 NEYLQFFFNR

-2043 DLFISSRTK
+2043 DLFLSSRTK

-2071 VRRSSTRTRRY
+2071 IRRSSTRTRRY

-2088 ARFQQSLLDLVEK
+2088 ARFQQSLLELVEK

-2126 DVVSS
+2126 DVVRT

-2175 GTNCVEML
+2175 GANCVEML
-2183 RNLCS
+2183 RSLCP
-2188 VSPSMYYVGVSK
+2188 VNPSMYYVGVTK
-2200 VPSWAGG
+2200 
-2207 LALAMPWGRAA
+2207 
-2218 EVGGSW
+2218 
-2224 HCPPSQLF
+2224 LF

-2275 IVLLQSRARGYLAR
+2275 IVLLQTRARGYLAR
-2289 QRYRRM
+2289 WGSRGGGG
-2295 RHTLI
+2295 
-2300 KFRSLVHIYVNRRRY
+2300 SLVHIYVNRRRY
-2315 LKRKEDAR
+2315 LKGLPSSGTSTASGHIPVPWW
-2323 RRAAEEKEK
+2323 
-2332 MKQELTRREVV
+2332 QELTRREVV

-2382 DSQLTLPLDI
+2382 DPQLTLPLDI

-2415 PLAAPLTRLDEEL
+2415 PLKAPLTRLDEEL
-2428 CHEALSLFQLI
+2428 CHEALSLFKLI
-2439 LRFMGDPGLGGPQET
+2439 LRFMGDPGLGGLQET

-2460 VQKGLSAP
+2460 VQKGLSVP

-2539 ARSRLG
+2539 ARSQLG
-2545 AAAARAYPP
+2545 AAAARTFPP

-2598 KYSRGLAEGWRGW
+2598 KHRGLSEGWRGW

-2629 VLDLIS
+2629 VLDLVS
-2635 DLELLQGFP
+2635 DLELLRGFP
-2644 KQKSCFLVAWE
+2644 RKKSCFLIAWD
-2655 GAESHGRDSRA
+2655 GTESHSRDSRP
-2666 VLGHGLDLDEVP
+2666 VLAHGLDLDEVP

-2690 TEVYHP
+2690 VEAYHP
-2696 HDGEFGEPRSQK
+2696 HGRASFLPAPVPQRCDEALPCHWLPPCPLTDGEFGEPRSQK

-2730 KPAAVSQ
+2730 KPSILSQ
-2737 RMKGG
+2737 RLKGG
-2742 GGVGGE
+2742 GGVGG
-2748 DGGGDAERSG
+2748 GNSGADANRSE

-2769 GERPKHS
+2769 GERPEHS
-2776 CILTKLPA
+2776 HIPTRLPA
-2784 SVSPRDPWGGRH
+2784 SVSLSDPWCGEH
-2796 PCIQHPT
+2796 PRTQSPT
-2803 APVRG
+2803 ALTE
-2808 CRILSSLPLPLQAW
+2808 LSSLPSQAQ
-2822 SQLHPRSAGQMPT
+2822 SQTRPRSAGRMST
-2835 SHLGPRSVGQ
+2835 SHPD
-2845 SRGGGARRGRAL
+2845 
-2857 PHCCRAFPWGWGQL
+2857 P
-2871 GGAGFLRRGAL
+2871 
-2882 CSRAAEGTPAHAP
+2882 RAAEGTPAHVP
-2895 QPRPYVQKAA
+2895 QPRPYAQKAGEGSRCNGVA
-2905 PVGRRWPGELVRH
+2905 TGARGTEPGPLSHVLDSAAAVGRPWPGEPVRH
-2918 SRLNSEQF
+2918 SRLNSEHF

-2941 PAPRGSQP
+2941 PAPRSSQP
-2949 PSKLF
+2949 HSKLF

-2972 SAARVPAAVV
+2972 SAARVPSAV
-2982 GMRSPPCPPR
+2982 
-2992 WAGGV
+2992 
-2997 VGPDRSPLSASQGP
+2997 GP
-3011 KETVAAVKPVTSG
+3011 KEVVAAVKPVPSARDC
-3024 KYQLQTPMGRPA
+3024 KAFCPFA
-3036 ATRPPVSVSRELPS
+3036 VFVSRELPS
-3050 EGQQVQTQLH
+3050 EVQQVQTQLH

-3073 PWKIYIRKEVFYPK
+3073 PWKIFIRKEVFYPK

-3096 DLVFRQIFNDTL
+3096 DLIFRQIFNDVL

-3117 EERLH
+3117 EERLR
-3122 LKSLFAANKL
+3122 LKSLFAENKL

-3153 SCEVYFSRL
+3153 GCEVYFSRL

-3179 HAGIKLLRLVKG
+3179 HTGIKLLRMVKG

-3199 RVLRAYSYADVLFV
+3199 RVLRAYSYPDVLFV

-3237 PQVKAMVDHFITE
+3237 PQVKVMVDHFITE

-3269 DQLSFH
+3269 GQLSFH
-3275 KGDIIHLQPLE
+3275 KGDIIHLQSLE
-3286 CPERDHYYGCVVRKK
+3286 HPERDHYYGCVVRKK

-3312 QDFGG
+3312 QDF
-3317 CHAVPCACP
+3317 
-3326 CCTYAALSCVS
+3326 
-3337 SWDWGTGQDPASVT
+3337 
-3351 PQQDGLGSFRHRPDA
+3351 
-3366 GGCSPAIPTLG
+3366 
-3377 GTGCCPV
+3377 
-3384 SLHMMGFVALGLC
+3384 
-3397 LYLEQCQTTAISSQ
+3397 
-3411 NPKPDP
+3411 
-3417 PLERAQG
+3417 
-3424 TGGRRERAEA
+3424 
-3434 FWGGSPPGL
+3434 
-3443 PARGHPHHLPG
+3443 
-3454 TGWKFGAIH
+3454 GWKFGAIH

-3481 FVHLPAEKK
+3481 FVHLPVERK
-3490 EEHRDKQGKVA
+3490 EEPRDKQSKVA

-3514 VAQELDRKTE
+3514 AAQELDRKTE
-3524 ASAASTAFAE
+3524 VGPGLGLSPGGGCARCPLPCSADADIHQGMGKWSPGVPLSCCHLQVPLRSQQ
-3534 GPEGDGSEQLTAGA
+3534 GPRAG
-3548 GTCPILVFA
+3548 PLPLLQI
-3557 RRYFRAA
+3557 
-3564 RHGTTDSCGT
+3564 
-3574 KAKREVPDVL
+3574 
-3584 EMLMFTKVRGSEV
+3584 
-3597 PRGAP
+3597 
-3602 ALSSPTPIQE
+3602 PIQE
-3612 SLIEFVDGGISKLAA
+3612 SLIEFVDGGLNKLAA

-3648 DAVCAILK
+3648 DAVCTILK
-3656 LCAEH
+3656 LSAEH
-3661 EVLRDEVYCQIIKQV
+3661 EVLRDEVYCQIIKQI
-3676 TNNTSSKP
+3676 TNNTSSKT
-3684 DSCQKGWRLLYI
+3684 DSCQRGWRLLYI

-3705 VLRPFLLA
+3705 VLRPFLMA

-3724 PFQGKGFAHPRVL
+3724 PFQG
-3737 GARRGRTPGGVTG
+3737 
-3750 LRRCFSK
+3750 
-3757 ADIMAQPHPS
+3757 
-3767 PRSPSP
+3767 
-3773 AGIAKACEQNLR
+3773 IAKACEQNLG

-3798 SMELRAMV
+3798 SMELKAMV

-3823 KHLKIKTCSVALD
+3823 RHLKIKTCSVALD
-3836 VIEELCCEMGLQHPE
+3836 VIEELCCEMGLQNPE
-3851 AFDEYILFVVTD
+3851 ALEEYILFVVTD

-3874 EYVLDVAAETECR
+3874 EYLLDVAAETELR
-3887 DASYSFWCRRVV
+3887 DTSYTFWCRRVV

-3929 VLPPARPGEQHFPH
+3929 ILPPARPGEQHFPH
-3943 MAKLA
+3943 VAKLA

-3954 KDRHHLPTAR
+3954 KDHHHLPTVR
-3964 EVQDYVPPQLF
+3964 EMQDYVPPQLF
-3975 RLLKAQS
+3975 RLLKPQS
-3982 WLHMVTQHMQQ
+3982 WLQMVTQHVQQ

-4023 QSCSNNAIVS
+4023 QSCSNNTIVS

-4050 THEPVAKFSL
+4050 THEPIAKFSL
-4060 KEIQSTRTQRPTAG
+4060 NEIQSTRTQRPTAG

-4112 KLLGAREK
+4112 RLLGAREK

>member
-1 MVGKKG
+1 M
-7 EPKKDAEAKGKGG
+7 
-20 KGKGKDGKKGK
+20 
-31 KEAPSESEETSDVE
+31 
-45 LLKAEESEEM
+45 
-55 EAVEE
+55 
-60 EKDEEEAA
+60 
-68 AEEPKKGKGKEKKGV
+68 
-83 LKGVVAKKPGR
+83 
-94 GKKVQLEPEEEEGE
+94 
-108 SDAAPAKKNL
+108 
-118 KGTSKLVMGL
+118 
-128 AADNAKKKKGA
+128 
-139 KAVEAK
+139 
-145 GQPKESAEPGLAEEE
+145 
-160 EAVAPKARVKRSL
+160 
-173 RSTSKLFLGFKKLGL
+173 GFKKLGL

-203 WGLQKHSTKKRKKK
+203 WGLHKQSTKKRKKK

-229 MVRFKRVGKKR
+229 MMRFKHVGKKR
-240 KEAASS
+240 KEEEAKKKKEEEAKKEAPS
-246 SPPAKPSF
+246 KPSF

-264 EDGASLFR
+264 EDGALLFR
-272 RRPERKFKPRAQVLS
+272 RCPERKFKPRARVLS
-287 KAASATGWLARKV
+287 KAAAATGWLARKV
-300 LSRRGRLAGGGR
+300 LSRRGRLTGLTGGSR
-312 AADAAWLSRIGAR
+312 VTDTAWLSRIGAR

-342 KRIPSS
+342 KRIPGS
-348 SGLLARGAARH
+348 SGLLAPGTVRQ
-359 GSMVRRLSRRGSQRA
+359 GSMVRRPSRRRSQHA

-383 GWAEEEDG
+383 GWAEEEDR
-391 AYSRRRGYGKEEDG
+391 AFSRRRGYGKEED
-405 AYGSRR
+405 A
-411 GYGKEEDGAYGS
+411 A
-423 RRGYGKKEDGAYG
+423 
-436 SRCGYAKK
+436 
-444 EDGTYG
+444 YG
-450 SRRGYAKEEDGTYG
+450 SRRGYAK
-464 PRRGYAKE
+464 KK
-472 EDGAYSPQHGYA
+472 DGAYGSWRGHPKEEGGAYGPQHGYA
-484 EEDEAYGPWCRY
+484 EEDGAYGPWHGY
-496 TEEED
+496 TDEED
-501 GAYGPRHGY
+501 GAFSPQHGY
-510 AEEEEGYIQ
+510 SEEEEGYMQ
-519 TPVYPAGYGFED
+519 SPAYPAGYRFED
-531 AVLTPYADYP
+531 AVLSPYADYP
-541 GYETEEEYGFYG
+541 GYETEEEEEYDVYG
-553 GFWEEGDPCGYAE
+553 GFWEEGDPPGHSYGYPE

-571 PLASGSPLA
+571 PFGGGSPLG
-580 LYDPYGSDPEYGE
+580 LYDPYGSDLEYGE
-593 EAAGP
+593 EAEGP
-598 FGYSGDPYEDFGDPL
+598 FGYRGDPYEDFEEPF
-613 AGRYLGGEYPEH
+613 AGGYPEGEYPEH

-646 LALEEIAEAEEPE
+646 LGLEEIAEGEEPE
-659 EWEEEEEED
+659 EWEEEEEEEKD
-668 REYPFSILS
+668 YPFSILS

-715 VPLLPSPHLPAA
+715 VPLPPSPHLPAA

-737 PPPAAPGPA
+737 PPRPPAAPGPA
-746 ASPGH
+746 ASPAR

-768 RSLSQPPSRP
+768 RSLSQPQSHP
-778 PRGAGGFRDP
+778 PRGAGGLRGP
-788 CTPQPSYRRSGRR
+788 RTPQPSYRRSSRR

-806 TTGSGGRDPPPRASP
+806 SAGLGGRDPPPRASP
-821 ARDPSPLGGPWGQP
+821 ARDPSPPAGPWVQP
-835 PSRDPGAARWPS
+835 PPREPGAARRPS

-857 SPSPPPARQ
+857 SPSPPPARP
-866 RPGSMRG
+866 RPGSTRG
-873 EGPRRSPSLGASL
+873 KGSLRSLRASL
-886 RRFGPE
+886 RRFNPE

-898 AAPHSPGPVGRHL
+898 AAPRSPGPAGGRRL
-911 GVPTVGSGRPLS
+911 GGLAAGSGRPLS
-923 PRPSRRSSPPG
+923 TRRSSPPG

-961 APTPRPGSR
+961 APSSRPGSR
-970 RLGPPGPSWDEELPP
+970 RLGRPGPSWDEELPP
-985 WQGAVRGLAG
+985 WQGAPRGLAG
-995 VPPPPSSA
+995 VPPPPSPA
-1003 PSTPKTFIQRIGQPL
+1003 PSTPKSFIQRIGQPL

-1023 RSPPARPS
+1023 HSPPARPS
-1031 PAEAGG
+1031 AEAGG
-1037 RSPSPG
+1037 HSPSSG

-1054 VGSMAPSET
+1054 VRTMAST
-1063 PPSPPPTR
+1063 KAPPSSPPSR
-1071 RPSSRSPSS
+1071 HPSTRSPSL
-1080 PRPPSRRDGS
+1080 PRRPSRRDGS
-1090 TRRSPSPPAGRRGR
+1090 TRRSPSPPSGRRGWA
-1104 TDAGHPKLPS
+1104 DAGRPVPPS
-1114 NPRDNRSPSPQR
+1114 NPRGNRSPSPQR
-1126 RAAFPAPRRGRSP
+1126 RAAFPPPHGRAP
-1139 GSPVAPRHDARAP
+1139 GSPVAPRHGARPP
-1152 GPAETVEGDG
+1152 GPAEPVEGEG
-1162 GAGEEGAGRYA
+1162 AAGEEGAGRYA

-1183 SFRRASRVYKQH
+1183 SFRRASRMYKQH

-1207 PDAWTAEQGLPR
+1207 PDAWTAEQGPPQ

-1232 GANIARYL
+1232 GADIARYL
-1240 SQRSPAGGWRDRHP
+1240 SQRSPGGGWRDRHP

-1261 TKQPWRSKMQSLC
+1261 TKQPWRTKMQSLC

-1294 QLEDLQEAAVLSNI
+1294 QLEDLQEAAVLNNI

-1368 MDAKHNQCIVIRWDT
+1368 MDAKHNQCII
-1383 AVPTHGPPPG
+1383 
-1393 WPLISAALIAGCR
+1393 I
-1406 MLPPAWSGPGA
+1406 
-1417 GGCFWGWGA
+1417 
-1426 GWVWGGHTPV
+1426 
-1436 APCSADDG
+1436 
-1444 PGRVPPT
+1444 
-1451 LRFSGESG
+1451 SGESG

-1482 APQVGSCPGDIPV
+1482 APQ
-1495 PLSHHPVLSSTL
+1495 
-1507 CSWLCCSLL
+1507 
-1516 VLTLPPGPWQ
+1516 
-1526 IEVPGGHT
+1526 IE
-1534 WAGTVQGERASW
+1534 
-1546 WQLCHVTPAVG
+1546 
-1557 GTVGKDSRSSGHAC
+1557 
-1571 AWGPCAL
+1571 
-1578 PHPHAT
+1578 
-1584 RLCWLSPSPRQIL
+1584 IL

-1689 VACPLPNPPTLPAF
+1689 
-1703 RGAGQ
+1703 
-1708 ARGAGGFLNP
+1708 
-1718 PGFSVRMGRLLRA
+1718 
-1731 GCPPSHPWV
+1731 
-1740 LPPRDPLMAP
+1740 
-1750 RGSCQGGNCE
+1750 GGNCE

-1784 EEQNSIFRILS
+1784 DEQNSIFRILS

-2043 DLFISSRTK
+2043 DLFISSKTK

-2071 VRRSSTRTRRY
+2071 IRRSSTRTRRY

-2088 ARFQQSLLDLVEK
+2088 ARFQQSLLELVEK

-2163 CLIDMWSNVIPN
+2163 CLVDMWSNIIPN
-2175 GTNCVEML
+2175 GANCVEML
-2183 RNLCS
+2183 RNLCT
-2188 VSPSMYYVGVSK
+2188 VNPGMYYVGVTK
-2200 VPSWAGG
+2200 
-2207 LALAMPWGRAA
+2207 
-2218 EVGGSW
+2218 
-2224 HCPPSQLF
+2224 LF

-2323 RRAAEEKEK
+2323 RRAEEEKER
-2332 MKQELTRREVV
+2332 MKEELTRREVV

-2355 GLLEAAAAAREV
+2355 GLLEAAAAAQEV

-2382 DSQLTLPLDI
+2382 DSKLTLPLDI

-2415 PLAAPLTRLDEEL
+2415 PLKAPLTRLDEEL
-2428 CHEALSLFQLI
+2428 CHEALSIFQLI
-2439 LRFMGDPGLGGPQET
+2439 LRFMGDPGLGGLQET

-2460 VQKGLSAP
+2460 VQKGLSVP

-2498 AACLSAFPPSAAFD
+2498 ATCLSAFPPSAAFD

-2539 ARSRLG
+2539 ARSQLG
-2545 AAAARAYPP
+2545 TAAARTFPP

-2598 KYSRGLAEGWRGW
+2598 KHRGLAEGWRGW
-2611 SVAMKAGAQWAE
+2611 SVAMKVGAQWAE

-2635 DLELLQGFP
+2635 DLELLRGFP
-2644 KQKSCFLVAWE
+2644 RQKSCFLIAWD
-2655 GAESHGRDSRA
+2655 GTESLGRDSRV

-2690 TEVYHP
+2690 TEMYHP

-2730 KPAAVSQ
+2730 KPAILSQ

-2742 GGVGGE
+2742 GGVGG
-2748 DGGGDAERSG
+2748 GDSG
-2758 PPVPAETRQPR
+2758 SDANRCGLPVPAEMRQPR
-2769 GERPKHS
+2769 GTE
-2776 CILTKLPA
+2776 PA
-2784 SVSPRDPWGGRH
+2784 LSP
-2796 PCIQHPT
+2796 
-2803 APVRG
+2803 
-2808 CRILSSLPLPLQAW
+2808 
-2822 SQLHPRSAGQMPT
+2822 
-2835 SHLGPRSVGQ
+2835 Q
-2845 SRGGGARRGRAL
+2845 SRPDANQPPGL
-2857 PHCCRAFPWGWGQL
+2857 PG
-2871 GGAGFLRRGAL
+2871 
-2882 CSRAAEGTPAHAP
+2882 RAAEGTPPRTP
-2895 QPRPYVQKAA
+2895 QPRPYSQKAA
-2905 PVGRRWPGELVRH
+2905 AVGRRWPGELVRH
-2918 SRLNSEQF
+2918 SQLNSEHF

-2941 PAPRGSQP
+2941 PALRSSQA

-2954 GKKLDPHEEA
+2954 GKKVDPHEEA

-2972 SAARVPAAVV
+2972 SAARVPAAV
-2982 GMRSPPCPPR
+2982 
-2992 WAGGV
+2992 
-2997 VGPDRSPLSASQGP
+2997 GP
-3011 KETVAAVKPVTSG
+3011 KEVVATVKPVPSAR
-3024 KYQLQTPMGRPA
+3024 YQLRAPTGRPG

-3050 EGQQVQTQLH
+3050 EAQQVQTQLH

-3073 PWKIYIRKEVFYPK
+3073 PWKIFIRKEVFYPK

-3096 DLVFRQIFNDTL
+3096 DLIFRQIFNDVL

-3117 EERLH
+3117 EERLR
-3122 LKSLFAANKL
+3122 LKSLFAENKL

-3153 SCEVYFSRL
+3153 GCEVYFSRL

-3179 HAGIKLLRLVKG
+3179 HTGIKLLRLVKG

-3237 PQVKAMVDHFITE
+3237 PQVKVTVDHFITE

-3269 DQLSFH
+3269 GQLSFH
-3275 KGDIIHLQPLE
+3275 KGDIIHLQSLE
-3286 CPERDHYYGCVVRKK
+3286 HPERDYYYGCVVRKK

-3312 QDFGG
+3312 QDFG
-3317 CHAVPCACP
+3317 
-3326 CCTYAALSCVS
+3326 
-3337 SWDWGTGQDPASVT
+3337 
-3351 PQQDGLGSFRHRPDA
+3351 
-3366 GGCSPAIPTLG
+3366 
-3377 GTGCCPV
+3377 
-3384 SLHMMGFVALGLC
+3384 
-3397 LYLEQCQTTAISSQ
+3397 
-3411 NPKPDP
+3411 
-3417 PLERAQG
+3417 
-3424 TGGRRERAEA
+3424 
-3434 FWGGSPPGL
+3434 
-3443 PARGHPHHLPG
+3443 
-3454 TGWKFGAIH
+3454 WKFGAIH
-3463 GRSGLFP
+3463 GRPGLFP

-3481 FVHLPAEKK
+3481 FVHLPAERK
-3490 EEHRDKQGKVA
+3490 EEPRDKQGRVA

-3514 VAQELDRKTE
+3514 AAQELDRKTE
-3524 ASAASTAFAE
+3524 VSPASATFAE
-3534 GPEGDGSEQLTAGA
+3534 GLEGDGVEQLRDVT
-3548 GTCPILVFA
+3548 GTCPMLAFA
-3557 RRYFRAA
+3557 QRHFRAA
-3564 RHGTTDSCGT
+3564 RHGTMDSCGT
-3574 KAKREVPDVL
+3574 KARSDVPSVL
-3584 EMLMFTKVRGSEV
+3584 EMLTFTKI
-3597 PRGAP
+3597 
-3602 ALSSPTPIQE
+3602 PIQE
-3612 SLIEFVDGGISKLAA
+3612 SLIEFVDGGINKQAA

-3648 DAVCAILK
+3648 DAVCTILK

-3661 EVLRDEVYCQIIKQV
+3661 EVLRDEVYCQIIKQI
-3676 TNNTSSKP
+3676 TNNTSSKT

-3724 PFQGKGFAHPRVL
+3724 PFH
-3737 GARRGRTPGGVTG
+3737 
-3750 LRRCFSK
+3750 
-3757 ADIMAQPHPS
+3757 
-3767 PRSPSP
+3767 
-3773 AGIAKACEQNLR
+3773 GIAKACEQNLR

-3798 SMELRAMV
+3798 SMELKAMV

-3823 KHLKIKTCSVALD
+3823 RHLKIKTCSVALD

-3851 AFDEYILFVVTD
+3851 ALEEYILFVVTD

-3887 DASYSFWCRRVV
+3887 DTNYTFWCRRVV

-3954 KDRHHLPTAR
+3954 KDHHHLPTVR
-3964 EVQDYVPPQLF
+3964 EMQDYVPPQLF
-3975 RLLKAQS
+3975 RLLKPQS
-3982 WLHMVTQHMQQ
+3982 WLQMVTQHVQQ
-3993 AQALSAHQ
+3993 AKALSAHQ

-4050 THEPVAKFSL
+4050 THEPIAKFSL
-4060 KEIQSTRTQRPTAG
+4060 NEIQSTRTQRPTAG

-4088 AQGITQL
+4088 TQGITQL

-4107 AAHME
+4107 AVHME
-4112 KLLGAREK
+4112 RLLGAREK

>member
-1 MVGKKG
+1 MAGKKG
-7 EPKKDAEAKGKGG
+7 EPKGKAG

-31 KEAPSESEETSDVE
+31 KEDPNESEDASDAE
-45 LLKAEESEEM
+45 LLKAEESEET
-55 EAVEE
+55 EVVEK
-60 EKDEEEAA
+60 EKDEEEVA
-68 AEEPKKGKGKEKKGV
+68 AEEPKKGKGKEKKG
-83 LKGVVAKKPGR
+83 LPKAGVAKKLGR
-94 GKKVQLEPEEEEGE
+94 GKKAQQETEEEEGE
-108 SDAAPAKKNL
+108 SNAAAAKKNT
-118 KGTSKLVMGL
+118 KGTSKLMMGL
-128 AADNAKKKKGA
+128 ATDKKKKGA
-139 KAVEAK
+139 KGAEAK
-145 GQPKESAEPGLAEEE
+145 GQPKDSVEASPAEEE
-160 EAVAPKARVKRSL
+160 AAAPPKARAKRSL
-173 RSTSKLFLGFKKLGL
+173 RSTSKLFLGFKNLGL
-188 HRPKK
+188 RRPKK

-203 WGLQKHSTKKRKKK
+203 WGLHKHSTKKRKKK

-229 MVRFKRVGKKR
+229 MMRFKQVGKKR
-240 KEAASS
+240 KEEAKEEAKKE
-246 SPPAKPSF
+246 SPSRPSF
-254 LLLRRGGQAA
+254 LLLRQGGQDP
-264 EDGASLFR
+264 EDGALLFR

-287 KAASATGWLARKV
+287 KAAAATGWLARKV
-300 LSRRGRLAGGGR
+300 LSRRGRLVGGSR
-312 AADAAWLSRIGAR
+312 ATDTAWLSRIGAK

-342 KRIPSS
+342 KRIPGGV
-348 SGLLARGAARH
+348 GLPAPGTSRQ
-359 GSMVRRLSRRGSQRA
+359 GSMARRPSRRRSQRA
-374 PAEPPVPRY
+374 AAEPPVPRY
-383 GWAEEEDG
+383 GWAEEENG
-391 AYSRRRGYGKEEDG
+391 AYGRRRGYGKEDG
-405 AYGSRR
+405 AYSSRR
-411 GYGKEEDGAYGS
+411 GYA
-423 RRGYGKKEDGAYG
+423 RKEDGAYG
-436 SRCGYAKK
+436 PWRSHP
-444 EDGTYG
+444 
-450 SRRGYAKEEDGTYG
+450 KEEDGGYG
-464 PRRGYAKE
+464 
-472 EDGAYSPQHGYA
+472 PQHGYA
-484 EEDEAYGPWCRY
+484 EEDGAYGPWHGYSR
-496 TEEED
+496 EED
-501 GAYGPRHGY
+501 GAYSPRHNY
-510 AEEEEGYIQ
+510 SEEEDGYMQ
-519 TPVYPAGYGFED
+519 SPAYPAGYGFED
-531 AVLTPYADYP
+531 AVTPYSDYP
-541 GYETEEEYGFYG
+541 GYETEEEYDYYG
-553 GFWEEGDPCGYAE
+553 GFWEDGDQPGHPYGDSE

-571 PLASGSPLA
+571 QFGGGSPLS
-580 LYDPYGSDPEYGE
+580 LYDPYSSDPEYGE

-598 FGYSGDPYEDFGDPL
+598 FGYRGDPYEDFGEPF
-613 AGRYLGGEYPEH
+613 ARGYPGGEYPEH

-646 LALEEIAEAEEPE
+646 LGLEEIAEGEEPE
-659 EWEEEEEED
+659 EWEEEEEEEK
-668 REYPFSILS
+668 EYPFSILS
-677 ASSLRGMRE
+677 GSSLRGMRE

-715 VPLLPSPHLPAA
+715 VPLPPSPHLPAA

-737 PPPAAPGPA
+737 PPPPPAAPSPA
-746 ASPGH
+746 ASPG
-751 RVSAAR
+751 RPVSAAR

-768 RSLSQPPSRP
+768 RSLSIPASRP
-778 PRGAGGFRDP
+778 PRGAGGFRGSR
-788 CTPQPSYRRSGRR
+788 TPQPSYRLSSRR

-806 TTGSGGRDPPPRASP
+806 SAALGDRDSSPPA
-821 ARDPSPLGGPWGQP
+821 GPWGQP
-835 PSRDPGAARWPS
+835 PPREPGAARRPS
-847 LRNPFANPGR
+847 LRNPFANAGR
-857 SPSPPPARQ
+857 SSSPPPVRP
-866 RPGSMRG
+866 RPGSTRA

-892 PPAPPP
+892 SPTPPPPAPR
-898 AAPHSPGPVGRHL
+898 SPGPGGRRL
-911 GVPTVGSGRPLS
+911 GGPAAGRPLA
-923 PRPSRRSSPPG
+923 SRRSSPPG

-954 LQRTPFL
+954 LQRTPFR
-961 APTPRPGSR
+961 APPSRPGSR
-970 RLGPPGPSWDEELPP
+970 RLGAPGPSWDEELPP
-985 WQGAVRGLAG
+985 WQGAPRGPAG
-995 VPPPPSSA
+995 VPPPPSPA
-1003 PSTPKTFIQRIGQPL
+1003 PSTPKSFIQRIGQPL

-1023 RSPPARPS
+1023 HSPPPRPS
-1031 PAEAGG
+1031 AEVGG
-1037 RSPSPG
+1037 RSLSKG
-1043 RSVGQSLASLL
+1043 RSMAQSLASLL
-1054 VGSMAPSET
+1054 VRSIAPTKTPSSS
-1063 PPSPPPTR
+1063 PPSR
-1071 RPSSRSPSS
+1071 LPSTRSPSL
-1080 PRPPSRRDGS
+1080 PRRPSRRDGS
-1090 TRRSPSPPAGRRGR
+1090 TRRSPSPPSGRRGWADGGR
-1104 TDAGHPKLPS
+1104 PILPS
-1114 NPRDNRSPSPQR
+1114 NARGNRSPSPPR
-1126 RAAFPAPRRGRSP
+1126 RAAFPPPHGRAP
-1139 GSPVAPRHDARAP
+1139 GSPAVSRHGSRPP
-1152 GPAETVEGDG
+1152 GPAEPMEGG
-1162 GAGEEGAGRYA
+1162 GAAAEEGAGRYA

-1183 SFRRASRVYKQH
+1183 SFRRASRMYKQH

-1207 PDAWTAEQGLPR
+1207 PDAWTAEQGLPQ

-1225 RRWASQR
+1225 RRWAGQW
-1232 GANIARYL
+1232 GADIARYL
-1240 SQRSPAGGWRDRHP
+1240 CQRPPAGGWRDRHP

-1261 TKQPWRSKMQSLC
+1261 SKQPWRSKMQSLC

-1332 LYNIYGTEQ
+1332 LYNIYGKEQ

-1368 MDAKHNQCIVIRWDT
+1368 MDAKHNQCIVI
-1383 AVPTHGPPPG
+1383 
-1393 WPLISAALIAGCR
+1393 
-1406 MLPPAWSGPGA
+1406 
-1417 GGCFWGWGA
+1417 
-1426 GWVWGGHTPV
+1426 
-1436 APCSADDG
+1436 
-1444 PGRVPPT
+1444 
-1451 LRFSGESG
+1451 SGESG

-1470 RYLAAVSQKRST
+1470 SYLAAVSQKRST
-1482 APQVGSCPGDIPV
+1482 AP
-1495 PLSHHPVLSSTL
+1495 
-1507 CSWLCCSLL
+1507 
-1516 VLTLPPGPWQ
+1516 
-1526 IEVPGGHT
+1526 
-1534 WAGTVQGERASW
+1534 
-1546 WQLCHVTPAVG
+1546 
-1557 GTVGKDSRSSGHAC
+1557 
-1571 AWGPCAL
+1571 
-1578 PHPHAT
+1578 
-1584 RLCWLSPSPRQIL
+1584 QIL

-1665 AGLPAQQRQRY
+1665 AGLPSQQRQRY
-1676 CLQGAETYYYLNQ
+1676 CLQGAETYYYLN
-1689 VACPLPNPPTLPAF
+1689 
-1703 RGAGQ
+1703 
-1708 ARGAGGFLNP
+1708 
-1718 PGFSVRMGRLLRA
+1718 
-1731 GCPPSHPWV
+1731 
-1740 LPPRDPLMAP
+1740 
-1750 RGSCQGGNCE
+1750 QGGNCE

-1779 LSFSV
+1779 LNFSV
-1784 EEQNSIFRILS
+1784 DEQNSIFRILS

-1842 TFKVTETLREKIFTP
+1842 TFKVTETQREKIFTP

-1870 AKTLYSLLFGWLT
+1870 AKTLYSLLFSWLT

-1923 NEYLQFFFNK
+1923 NEYLQFFFNR
-1933 IVFQEEQEEYLRE
+1933 IVFQEEQEEYIRE

-2071 VRRSSTRTRRY
+2071 IRRSSTRTRRY

-2088 ARFQQSLLDLVEK
+2088 ARFQQSLLELVER
-2101 MERCNPFFVRCLK
+2101 MERCNPFFVRCIK

-2126 DVVSS
+2126 DVVKT

-2142 RIRKEGFPI
+2142 RIRKEGYPI

-2163 CLIDMWSNVIPN
+2163 CLVDMWSNVIPN
-2175 GTNCVEML
+2175 GANCVEML
-2183 RNLCS
+2183 RSLCP
-2188 VSPSMYYVGVSK
+2188 VNPSMYYVGVTK
-2200 VPSWAGG
+2200 
-2207 LALAMPWGRAA
+2207 
-2218 EVGGSW
+2218 
-2224 HCPPSQLF
+2224 LF
-2232 LKEQLYQALESKRA
+2232 LKEQLYQALESKRC

-2275 IVLLQSRARGYLAR
+2275 IILLQSRARGYLAR

-2323 RRAAEEKEK
+2323 RRAEEEKER

-2382 DSQLTLPLDI
+2382 DPQLTLPLDI

-2415 PLAAPLTRLDEEL
+2415 PLKAPLTRLDEEL

-2439 LRFMGDPGLGGPQET
+2439 LRFMGDPGLGGKQET

-2460 VQKGLSAP
+2460 VQKGLSVP

-2539 ARSRLG
+2539 ARSQLG
-2545 AAAARAYPP
+2545 TAAARTFPP
-2554 SLLEWTANRQQ
+2554 SLLEWTANRRQ

-2598 KYSRGLAEGWRGW
+2598 KLRGLAEGWRGW
-2611 SVAMKAGAQWAE
+2611 SVAMKAGAHWAE

-2629 VLDLIS
+2629 VLDLVS
-2635 DLELLQGFP
+2635 DLELLRGFP
-2644 KQKSCFLVAWE
+2644 RQKSCFLIAWD
-2655 GAESHGRDSRA
+2655 GTESHSRDSRP
-2666 VLGHGLDLDEVP
+2666 VLGHGFDLDEVP

-2690 TEVYHP
+2690 MEAYHP

-2730 KPAAVSQ
+2730 KPSILSQ
-2737 RMKGG
+2737 RLKGG
-2742 GGVGGE
+2742 GGVGG
-2748 DGGGDAERSG
+2748 GSSGTDATRSD
-2758 PPVPAETRQPR
+2758 PPVAADTRQPR
-2769 GERPKHS
+2769 GTEPD
-2776 CILTKLPA
+2776 P
-2784 SVSPRDPWGGRH
+2784 SP
-2796 PCIQHPT
+2796 QHRADANQP
-2803 APVRG
+2803 
-2808 CRILSSLPLPLQAW
+2808 
-2822 SQLHPRSAGQMPT
+2822 
-2835 SHLGPRSVGQ
+2835 
-2845 SRGGGARRGRAL
+2845 GALGRATE
-2857 PHCCRAFPWGWGQL
+2857 R
-2871 GGAGFLRRGAL
+2871 
-2882 CSRAAEGTPAHAP
+2882 TPARVP
-2895 QPRPYVQKAA
+2895 QPRPYSQKAA
-2905 PVGRRWPGELVRH
+2905 AVGRRWPGEPVRH
-2918 SRLNSEQF
+2918 SRLNSEHF

-2949 PSKLF
+2949 HSKLF

-2972 SAARVPAAVV
+2972 SAARVP
-2982 GMRSPPCPPR
+2982 S
-2992 WAGGV
+2992 AGG
-2997 VGPDRSPLSASQGP
+2997 GP
-3011 KETVAAVKPVTSG
+3011 KEVVAAVKPVPSAR
-3024 KYQLQTPMGRPA
+3024 YQLRAPTGRPV
-3036 ATRPPVSVSRELPS
+3036 ATQPPVFVSRELPS
-3050 EGQQVQTQLH
+3050 EAQQVQTQLH

-3073 PWKIYIRKEVFYPK
+3073 PWKIFIRKEVFYPK

-3096 DLVFRQIFNDTL
+3096 DLIFRQIFNDVL
-3108 SDTCIRISQ
+3108 SDTCIRLSH
-3117 EERLH
+3117 EERLR
-3122 LKSLFAANKL
+3122 LKSLFAENKL

-3140 ESVKREIIAAARD
+3140 ENVKREIIAAARD
-3153 SCEVYFSRL
+3153 GCEVYFSRL

-3179 HAGIKLLRLVKG
+3179 HVGIKLLRVVKG

-3199 RVLRAYSYADVLFV
+3199 RVLRAYSYPDVLFV

-3219 MLEFNLRSEKLIL
+3219 MLEFNLRGEKLIL

-3237 PQVKAMVDHFITE
+3237 PQVKVMVDHFITE

-3269 DQLSFH
+3269 SQLSFH
-3275 KGDIIHLQPLE
+3275 KGDIIHLQSLE
-3286 CPERDHYYGCVVRKK
+3286 HPERDHYYGCVVRKK
-3301 VMYLEELKTGT
+3301 VMYLEELKAGT
-3312 QDFGG
+3312 QDF
-3317 CHAVPCACP
+3317 
-3326 CCTYAALSCVS
+3326 
-3337 SWDWGTGQDPASVT
+3337 
-3351 PQQDGLGSFRHRPDA
+3351 
-3366 GGCSPAIPTLG
+3366 
-3377 GTGCCPV
+3377 
-3384 SLHMMGFVALGLC
+3384 
-3397 LYLEQCQTTAISSQ
+3397 
-3411 NPKPDP
+3411 
-3417 PLERAQG
+3417 
-3424 TGGRRERAEA
+3424 
-3434 FWGGSPPGL
+3434 
-3443 PARGHPHHLPG
+3443 
-3454 TGWKFGAIH
+3454 GWKFGAIH

-3481 FVHLPAEKK
+3481 FVHLPAERK
-3490 EEHRDKQGKVA
+3490 EEPRDKQGKVA

-3514 VAQELDRKTE
+3514 AAQELDRKTE
-3524 ASAASTAFAE
+3524 VSPASATFVE
-3534 GPEGDGSEQLTAGA
+3534 GPEGDGIEQLRDVTGA
-3548 GTCPILVFA
+3548 CPMLAFA
-3557 RRYFRAA
+3557 QRHFRAA
-3564 RHGTTDSCGT
+3564 RRGTTDSRGM
-3574 KAKREVPDVL
+3574 KVPSVL
-3584 EMLMFTKVRGSEV
+3584 EMLTFTKI
-3597 PRGAP
+3597 
-3602 ALSSPTPIQE
+3602 PIQE
-3612 SLIEFVDGGISKLAA
+3612 SLIEFVDGGLNKLAA

-3635 FMGDHPLRGQTEL
+3635 FMGDHPLRGHTDL
-3648 DAVCAILK
+3648 DVVCTILK

-3661 EVLRDEVYCQIIKQV
+3661 EVLRDEVYCQIIKQI

-3684 DSCQKGWRLLYI
+3684 DSCQRGWRLLYI

-3724 PFQGKGFAHPRVL
+3724 PFH
-3737 GARRGRTPGGVTG
+3737 
-3750 LRRCFSK
+3750 
-3757 ADIMAQPHPS
+3757 
-3767 PRSPSP
+3767 
-3773 AGIAKACEQNLR
+3773 GIAKACEQNLR
-3785 KTLQFGGRSLFPS
+3785 KTQQFGGRSLFPS
-3798 SMELRAMV
+3798 SMELKAMV

-3823 KHLKIKTCSVALD
+3823 RHLKIKTCSVALD
-3836 VIEELCCEMGLQHPE
+3836 VIEELCCEMGLQNPE
-3851 AFDEYILFVVTD
+3851 ALEEYILFVVTD

-3874 EYVLDVAAETECR
+3874 EYVLDVAAETELR
-3887 DASYSFWCRRVV
+3887 DSSYTFWCRRVL

-3943 MAKLA
+3943 VAKLA

-3964 EVQDYVPPQLF
+3964 EMQDYVPPQLF
-3975 RLLKAQS
+3975 RLLKPQS
-3982 WLHMVTQHMQQ
+3982 WLQMVTQHVQQ

-4050 THEPVAKFSL
+4050 THELIAKFSL
-4060 KEIQSTRTQRPTAG
+4060 NEIQSTRTQRPAAG
-4074 SSYPYVEITLGDLL
+4074 SSSPYVEITLGDLL

-4112 KLLGAREK
+4112 RLLGAREK

>member
-1 MVGKKG
+1 
-7 EPKKDAEAKGKGG
+7 
-20 KGKGKDGKKGK
+20 
-31 KEAPSESEETSDVE
+31 
-45 LLKAEESEEM
+45 
-55 EAVEE
+55 
-60 EKDEEEAA
+60 
-68 AEEPKKGKGKEKKGV
+68 
-83 LKGVVAKKPGR
+83 
-94 GKKVQLEPEEEEGE
+94 
-108 SDAAPAKKNL
+108 
-118 KGTSKLVMGL
+118 
-128 AADNAKKKKGA
+128 
-139 KAVEAK
+139 
-145 GQPKESAEPGLAEEE
+145 
-160 EAVAPKARVKRSL
+160 
-173 RSTSKLFLGFKKLGL
+173 
-188 HRPKK
+188 
-193 GQFKNTSRFF
+193 
-203 WGLQKHSTKKRKKK
+203 
-217 KNKAVL
+217 
-223 KSTSNL
+223 

-240 KEAASS
+240 KEAASGAS
-246 SPPAKPSF
+246 PAKPSF

-287 KAASATGWLARKV
+287 KAAAATGWLARKV
-300 LSRRGRLAGGGR
+300 LSRRGRLVGGGR
-312 AADAAWLSRIGAR
+312 AADTAWLSRIGAK

-342 KRIPSS
+342 KRIPGG
-348 SGLLARGAARH
+348 SGLSAPSAMWHGQERH
-359 GSMVRRLSRRGSQRA
+359 SSTVRRPSRRRSQRA

-391 AYSRRRGYGKEEDG
+391 AYSRRRGYAKEEDG
-405 AYGSRR
+405 VYGSHR
-411 GYGKEEDGAYGS
+411 
-423 RRGYGKKEDGAYG
+423 
-436 SRCGYAKK
+436 GYAKK
-444 EDGTYG
+444 EDGACG
-450 SRRGYAKEEDGTYG
+450 PRRGYAKEEDGAYG

-484 EEDEAYGPWCRY
+484 EEDGAYGPWRGY

-501 GAYGPRHGY
+501 GAYGPQHGY

-519 TPVYPAGYGFED
+519 TPPYPAGYGFED

-553 GFWEEGDPCGYAE
+553 GFWEEGDPPGHPYSYVE

-571 PLASGSPLA
+571 PFRGGSSLT

-598 FGYSGDPYEDFGDPL
+598 FGYRGDPYEDFGEPI
-613 AGRYLGGEYPEH
+613 AGGYRGDEYPEH

-646 LALEEIAEAEEPE
+646 LALEEITEAEEPE
-659 EWEEEEEED
+659 EEEEED
-668 REYPFSILS
+668 GEYPFSILS

-715 VPLLPSPHLPAA
+715 VPLLPSPHLPVT

-737 PPPAAPGPA
+737 PPPPPPAAPSPA
-746 ASPGH
+746 ASPGR

-757 ACGSPLGQFLQ
+757 LCGSPLGQFLQ

-788 CTPQPSYRRSGRR
+788 RTPQPSYRRSGRR
-801 LAGME
+801 LVGVEGAS
-806 TTGSGGRDPPPRASP
+806 SGGRDPPPRASP
-821 ARDPSPLGGPWGQP
+821 ARDPSPPAGPWGQP
-835 PSRDPGAARWPS
+835 PPQEPGAARRLS
-847 LRNPFANPGR
+847 LRNPFASSGR
-857 SPSPPPARQ
+857 SPSPPPSRQ
-866 RPGSMRG
+866 RPGTVRG
-873 EGPRRSPSLGASL
+873 EGPQRSPSLGASIQ
-886 RRFGPE
+886 RFSPE
-892 PPAPPP
+892 PPPLPP
-898 AAPHSPGPVGRHL
+898 AVPRSPGPVGRRL
-911 GVPTVGSGRPLS
+911 GVPAVGSGRPLS

-961 APTPRPGSR
+961 APTPRSGSR
-970 RLGPPGPSWDEELPP
+970 RLSPPGPSWDEELPP
-985 WQGAVRGLAG
+985 WQGTARGLTG
-995 VPPPPSSA
+995 VPPPPSPA

-1023 RSPPARPS
+1023 RSPLARPS
-1031 PAEAGG
+1031 PTEAGG
-1037 RSPSPG
+1037 HSPSPG
-1043 RSVGQSLASLL
+1043 CSMGQSLASLL
-1054 VGSMAPSET
+1054 VGSMAPHKA
-1063 PPSPPPTR
+1063 PPSPPPAR
-1071 RPSSRSPSS
+1071 HPSSRSPSL
-1080 PRPPSRRDGS
+1080 PRRPSRRDES
-1090 TRRSPSPPAGRRGR
+1090 TRRSPSPPVRHRGWAD
-1104 TDAGHPKLPS
+1104 TGCPILPS
-1114 NPRDNRSPSPQR
+1114 SPRGDQSPSPQR
-1126 RAAFPAPRRGRSP
+1126 RAAFPAPHGRTT
-1139 GSPVAPRHDARAP
+1139 GSPAMPRHGARAP
-1152 GPAETVEGDG
+1152 APAETIEGDG
-1162 GAGEEGAGRYA
+1162 AAREEGAGRYA

-1183 SFRRASRVYKQH
+1183 SFRRASRMYKQH

-1207 PDAWTAEQGLPR
+1207 PDAWTAEQGPPR
-1219 QPTQRG
+1219 QPTQRS

-1232 GANIARYL
+1232 GADIARYL
-1240 SQRSPAGGWRDRHP
+1240 SQRSPAGGWRERHP

-1261 TKQPWRSKMQSLC
+1261 SKQPWRSKMQSLC

-1368 MDAKHNQCIVIRWDT
+1368 MDAKHNQCIVI
-1383 AVPTHGPPPG
+1383 
-1393 WPLISAALIAGCR
+1393 
-1406 MLPPAWSGPGA
+1406 
-1417 GGCFWGWGA
+1417 
-1426 GWVWGGHTPV
+1426 
-1436 APCSADDG
+1436 
-1444 PGRVPPT
+1444 
-1451 LRFSGESG
+1451 SGESG

-1470 RYLAAVSQKRST
+1470 RYLAAVSQKCST
-1482 APQVGSCPGDIPV
+1482 APQ
-1495 PLSHHPVLSSTL
+1495 
-1507 CSWLCCSLL
+1507 
-1516 VLTLPPGPWQ
+1516 
-1526 IEVPGGHT
+1526 IE
-1534 WAGTVQGERASW
+1534 
-1546 WQLCHVTPAVG
+1546 
-1557 GTVGKDSRSSGHAC
+1557 
-1571 AWGPCAL
+1571 
-1578 PHPHAT
+1578 
-1584 RLCWLSPSPRQIL
+1584 IL

-1689 VACPLPNPPTLPAF
+1689 
-1703 RGAGQ
+1703 
-1708 ARGAGGFLNP
+1708 
-1718 PGFSVRMGRLLRA
+1718 
-1731 GCPPSHPWV
+1731 
-1740 LPPRDPLMAP
+1740 
-1750 RGSCQGGNCE
+1750 GGNCE

-1779 LSFSV
+1779 LGFSV

-2043 DLFISSRTK
+2043 DLFITSRTK

-2057 FFGHAQVMARQRSL
+2057 FFGRAQVMARQRSL
-2071 VRRSSTRTRRY
+2071 DRRSSTRTRRY

-2163 CLIDMWSNVIPN
+2163 CLVDMWSNVIPN
-2175 GTNCVEML
+2175 GANCVEML
-2183 RNLCS
+2183 RNLCP

-2200 VPSWAGG
+2200 
-2207 LALAMPWGRAA
+2207 
-2218 EVGGSW
+2218 
-2224 HCPPSQLF
+2224 LF

-2323 RRAAEEKEK
+2323 RRAEEERER

-2415 PLAAPLTRLDEEL
+2415 PLVAPLTRLDEEL

-2498 AACLSAFPPSAAFD
+2498 AACLSAFPPSTAFD

-2539 ARSRLG
+2539 AQSQLG
-2545 AAAARAYPP
+2545 AAVARAYPP

-2571 LHCFNGDQFSCPIH
+2571 LHCFNGDQFSCPVH

-2598 KYSRGLAEGWRGW
+2598 KHRGLAEGWRGW
-2611 SVAMKAGAQWAE
+2611 SVAMKAGTQWAE

-2629 VLDLIS
+2629 VLDLVS
-2635 DLELLQGFP
+2635 DLELLRGFP

-2655 GAESHGRDSRA
+2655 GAERHGGDSQA
-2666 VLGHGLDLDEVP
+2666 VLGHSLDLDEVP

-2690 TEVYHP
+2690 TEAYPP
-2696 HDGEFGEPRSQK
+2696 HDGDFGEPRSQK

-2730 KPAAVSQ
+2730 KPSAVSQ

-2742 GGVGGE
+2742 GGA
-2748 DGGGDAERSG
+2748 GGGDSG
-2758 PPVPAETRQPR
+2758 SDAKQSRPPVPAETRQPR
-2769 GERPKHS
+2769 GAE
-2776 CILTKLPA
+2776 PA
-2784 SVSPRDPWGGRH
+2784 PSP
-2796 PCIQHPT
+2796 QHRADAKQP
-2803 APVRG
+2803 P
-2808 CRILSSLPLPLQAW
+2808 
-2822 SQLHPRSAGQMPT
+2822 
-2835 SHLGPRSVGQ
+2835 GPPG
-2845 SRGGGARRGRAL
+2845 
-2857 PHCCRAFPWGWGQL
+2857 
-2871 GGAGFLRRGAL
+2871 
-2882 CSRAAEGTPAHAP
+2882 RAAEGTPARAP
-2895 QPRPYVQKAA
+2895 QPRPYLQKVA
-2905 PVGRRWPGELVRH
+2905 PVGRRWPGELVQH
-2918 SRLNSEQF
+2918 SRLNSEHF

-2941 PAPRGSQP
+2941 PAPRSSQP

-2972 SAARVPAAVV
+2972 LAARVPAA
-2982 GMRSPPCPPR
+2982 
-2992 WAGGV
+2992 AE
-2997 VGPDRSPLSASQGP
+2997 P
-3011 KETVAAVKPVTSG
+3011 KEMVAAVKPVTSG
-3024 KYQLQTPMGRPA
+3024 RYQLRAPTGHPVAP
-3036 ATRPPVSVSRELPS
+3036 RPPVSISRELPS

-3087 DSINNPLLL
+3087 DNINNPLLL
-3096 DLVFRQIFNDTL
+3096 DLIFRQIFNDTL

-3117 EERLH
+3117 EERLR
-3122 LKSLFAANKL
+3122 LKSLFVENKL

-3153 SCEVYFSRL
+3153 GCEVYFSRL

-3179 HAGIKLLRLVKG
+3179 HAGVKLLRLVKG

-3269 DQLSFH
+3269 RQLSFH

-3286 CPERDHYYGCVVRKK
+3286 HPERDHYYGCVVRKK

-3312 QDFGG
+3312 QDFG
-3317 CHAVPCACP
+3317 
-3326 CCTYAALSCVS
+3326 
-3337 SWDWGTGQDPASVT
+3337 
-3351 PQQDGLGSFRHRPDA
+3351 
-3366 GGCSPAIPTLG
+3366 
-3377 GTGCCPV
+3377 
-3384 SLHMMGFVALGLC
+3384 
-3397 LYLEQCQTTAISSQ
+3397 
-3411 NPKPDP
+3411 
-3417 PLERAQG
+3417 
-3424 TGGRRERAEA
+3424 
-3434 FWGGSPPGL
+3434 
-3443 PARGHPHHLPG
+3443 
-3454 TGWKFGAIH
+3454 WKFGAIH

-3470 AEYVQPVAAPD
+3470 AEYVQPIVAPD
-3481 FVHLPAEKK
+3481 FVHLPVERK
-3490 EEHRDKQGKVA
+3490 EEPRDKQGKVA
-3501 ASAAVAVAVASTA
+3501 ASAAVAMAVASTA
-3514 VAQELDRKTE
+3514 VAQELDWKTE
-3524 ASAASTAFAE
+3524 ASPTSTTFVE
-3534 GPEGDGSEQLTAGA
+3534 GPEGDSGEPLRDGV
-3548 GTCPILVFA
+3548 GTCPMLAFA

-3564 RHGTTDSCGT
+3564 RHGTTESCGM
-3574 KAKREVPDVL
+3574 KAKRDVPNVL
-3584 EMLMFTKVRGSEV
+3584 EMLMFTK
-3597 PRGAP
+3597 
-3602 ALSSPTPIQE
+3602 TPIQE
-3612 SLIEFVDGGISKLAA
+3612 SLIEFVDGGISKLAT

-3648 DAVCAILK
+3648 DSVCTILK

-3724 PFQGKGFAHPRVL
+3724 PFQG
-3737 GARRGRTPGGVTG
+3737 
-3750 LRRCFSK
+3750 
-3757 ADIMAQPHPS
+3757 
-3767 PRSPSP
+3767 
-3773 AGIAKACEQNLR
+3773 IAKACEQNLR
-3785 KTLQFGGRSLFPS
+3785 KTLRFGGRSLFPS
-3798 SMELRAMV
+3798 SMELKAMV

-3823 KHLKIKTCSVALD
+3823 RHLKIKTCSVALD

-3863 RGQSVRPLTRR
+3863 RGQSVRPLTRQ
-3874 EYVLDVAAETECR
+3874 EYVLDVAAETERR
-3887 DASYSFWCRRVV
+3887 DASYTFWCRRVV

-3905 FDNELYVTV
+3905 FDNELYITV

-3943 MAKLA
+3943 VAKLA

-3954 KDRHHLPTAR
+3954 KDHHHLPTAR

-3982 WLHMVTQHMQQ
+3982 WLHMVTQHVEQ

-4088 AQGITQL
+4088 AQSITQL

-4112 KLLGAREK
+4112 RLLGAREK

>member
-1 MVGKKG
+1 
-7 EPKKDAEAKGKGG
+7 
-20 KGKGKDGKKGK
+20 
-31 KEAPSESEETSDVE
+31 
-45 LLKAEESEEM
+45 
-55 EAVEE
+55 
-60 EKDEEEAA
+60 
-68 AEEPKKGKGKEKKGV
+68 
-83 LKGVVAKKPGR
+83 
-94 GKKVQLEPEEEEGE
+94 
-108 SDAAPAKKNL
+108 
-118 KGTSKLVMGL
+118 
-128 AADNAKKKKGA
+128 
-139 KAVEAK
+139 
-145 GQPKESAEPGLAEEE
+145 
-160 EAVAPKARVKRSL
+160 
-173 RSTSKLFLGFKKLGL
+173 
-188 HRPKK
+188 
-193 GQFKNTSRFF
+193 
-203 WGLQKHSTKKRKKK
+203 
-217 KNKAVL
+217 
-223 KSTSNL
+223 
-229 MVRFKRVGKKR
+229 MVRFKQVGKKR
-240 KEAASS
+240 KEAAAS
-246 SPPAKPSF
+246 SPPSKPSI

-264 EDGASLFR
+264 ENGESLFR

-300 LSRRGRLAGGGR
+300 LSRRGRLTGGGR
-312 AADAAWLSRIGAR
+312 TTDAAWLSRIGAR

-342 KRIPSS
+342 KHIPVSSRLSSPSS
-348 SGLLARGAARH
+348 VRQSQKRR
-359 GSMVRRLSRRGSQRA
+359 GSMVRRPSRRNSQQA
-374 PAEPPVPRY
+374 PAEPPAPRY
-383 GWAEEEDG
+383 GWAEE
-391 AYSRRRGYGKEEDG
+391 DG
-405 AYGSRR
+405 AYGR
-411 GYGKEEDGAYGS
+411 
-423 RRGYGKKEDGAYG
+423 
-436 SRCGYAKK
+436 
-444 EDGTYG
+444 
-450 SRRGYAKEEDGTYG
+450 RRGYAKEENGVYGSRRGYTKKEDG
-464 PRRGYAKE
+464 PRRGYAE
-472 EDGAYSPQHGYA
+472 EDGSYRPWHG
-484 EEDEAYGPWCRY
+484 Y

-501 GAYGPRHGY
+501 GPYGPQSGY
-510 AEEEEGYIQ
+510 SEEEEGYIQ
-519 TPVYPAGYGFED
+519 NPAYSVGYGFED
-531 AVLTPYADYP
+531 TRPTPYTDYP
-541 GYETEEEYGFYG
+541 GYETEEDYGYG
-553 GFWEEGDPCGYAE
+553 GGWEEDEQPGHPYGYAE
-566 LEDEG
+566 LEDEEPYG
-571 PLASGSPLA
+571 GRSSLA
-580 LYDPYGSDPEYGE
+580 LYDPYSSDPEYSE
-593 EAAGP
+593 EAARP
-598 FGYSGDPYEDFGDPL
+598 FGYGVDPYEDFEEPL
-613 AGRYLGGEYPEH
+613 AGEYLGDEYPEH

-646 LALEEIAEAEEPE
+646 LGLEEIAEAEEPE
-659 EWEEEEEED
+659 EWEEEAAEEGEH
-668 REYPFSILS
+668 PFSILNT
-677 ASSLRGMRE
+677 SSLRGMRD

-727 RDEDDYDEYE
+727 HDEDDYDEYE
-737 PPPAAPGPA
+737 PPA
-746 ASPGH
+746 ASP
-751 RVSAAR
+751 AR
-757 ACGSPLGQFLQ
+757 AFGSPLGQFLQ
-768 RSLSQPPSRP
+768 RSLSQPSSRP
-778 PRGAGGFRDP
+778 LRGAVGFQDP
-788 CTPQPSYRRSGRR
+788 RTPQPSYRRSGRR
-801 LAGME
+801 GVE
-806 TTGSGGRDPPPRASP
+806 STSSGGRSPQPRASP
-821 ARDPSPLGGPWGQP
+821 ARDSSPP
-835 PSRDPGAARWPS
+835 PRQSS

-873 EGPRRSPSLGASL
+873 EGLRRSPSLGD
-886 RRFGPE
+886 RFQRFVAE
-892 PPAPPP
+892 PHSPPP
-898 AAPHSPGPVGRHL
+898 AAPRSPGPAWRRL
-911 GVPTVGSGRPLS
+911 GVPTSGSGRPFS

-954 LQRTPFL
+954 LQRNPFL
-961 APTPRPGSR
+961 TPTSRPGSR
-970 RLGPPGPSWDEELPP
+970 RLGHPGPSWDPT
-985 WQGAVRGLAG
+985 G

-1003 PSTPKTFIQRIGQPL
+1003 PGTPKTFIQRIGKPL
-1018 AGMAP
+1018 AGMTP
-1023 RSPPARPS
+1023 HSPAGRPS
-1031 PAEAGG
+1031 PSETGG
-1037 RSPSPG
+1037 RSPSLR
-1043 RSVGQSLASLL
+1043 RSVGKSLASLI
-1054 VGSMAPSET
+1054 VGSMASAKA
-1063 PPSPPPTR
+1063 PPSSPPTR
-1071 RPSSRSPSS
+1071 HPSTRSLSSPQRPSL
-1080 PRPPSRRDGS
+1080 RDGS
-1090 TRRSPSPPAGRRGR
+1090 TRRPSSPPAGHRGWADNGRPILSSIRRG
-1104 TDAGHPKLPS
+1104 
-1114 NPRDNRSPSPQR
+1114 NRSPSPQR
-1126 RAAFPAPRRGRSP
+1126 RAVFPAPHGRAP
-1139 GSPVAPRHDARAP
+1139 GSPAAPRHSFRAS
-1152 GPAETVEGDG
+1152 GPLEAMDGDG
-1162 GAGEEGAGRYA
+1162 AAGEEGTGRYA

-1183 SFRRASRVYKQH
+1183 SFRRASRMYKQH

-1207 PDAWTAEQGLPR
+1207 PDTWTTEQGLPR

-1225 RRWASQR
+1225 SRRWANQR
-1232 GANIARYL
+1232 GADITRYL
-1240 SQRSPAGGWRDRHP
+1240 CQRLPAGSGWRDRHP

-1274 SLPIVRYQE
+1274 SLPLMRYHE
-1283 PQEEDGLEDMT
+1283 PKEEDGLEDMT
-1294 QLEDLQEAAVLSNI
+1294 QMEDLQEAAVLSNI

-1354 PHLFAIANVAYSKV
+1354 PHLFAIASVAYSKV
-1368 MDAKHNQCIVIRWDT
+1368 MDAKHNQCIVI
-1383 AVPTHGPPPG
+1383 
-1393 WPLISAALIAGCR
+1393 
-1406 MLPPAWSGPGA
+1406 
-1417 GGCFWGWGA
+1417 
-1426 GWVWGGHTPV
+1426 
-1436 APCSADDG
+1436 
-1444 PGRVPPT
+1444 
-1451 LRFSGESG
+1451 SGESG

-1470 RYLAAVSQKRST
+1470 RYLAAVSQKRSA
-1482 APQVGSCPGDIPV
+1482 APQ
-1495 PLSHHPVLSSTL
+1495 
-1507 CSWLCCSLL
+1507 
-1516 VLTLPPGPWQ
+1516 
-1526 IEVPGGHT
+1526 IE
-1534 WAGTVQGERASW
+1534 
-1546 WQLCHVTPAVG
+1546 
-1557 GTVGKDSRSSGHAC
+1557 
-1571 AWGPCAL
+1571 
-1578 PHPHAT
+1578 
-1584 RLCWLSPSPRQIL
+1584 IL

-1624 EIFLE
+1624 EIFL
-1629 DGLICGAIT
+1629 DQGLICGAIT

-1648 VFQAKSERNYH
+1648 VFQAKTERNYH

-1676 CLQGAETYYYLNQ
+1676 CLQDAETYYYLN
-1689 VACPLPNPPTLPAF
+1689 
-1703 RGAGQ
+1703 
-1708 ARGAGGFLNP
+1708 
-1718 PGFSVRMGRLLRA
+1718 
-1731 GCPPSHPWV
+1731 
-1740 LPPRDPLMAP
+1740 
-1750 RGSCQGGNCE
+1750 QGGNCE

-1768 DFRRLLNTMEV
+1768 DFHRLLNTMEV

-1801 NVYFEKYETDCQEVA
+1801 NVYFEKYETDCQEIA
-1816 TVVSAT
+1816 TVVSAS
-1822 EIRTVA
+1822 EILTVA

-1842 TFKVTETLREKIFTP
+1842 TFKVTETQREKIFTP

-1891 PRQEALSIA
+1891 PRQESLSIA
-1900 ILDIYGFEDLNFNSF
+1900 ILDIYGFEDLSFNSF

-1923 NEYLQFFFNK
+1923 NEYLQFFFNR
-1933 IVFQEEQEEYLRE
+1933 IVFQEEQEEYIRE

-2043 DLFISSRTK
+2043 DLFLSSRTK

-2057 FFGHAQVMARQRSL
+2057 FFGHAQVLARQRSL

-2088 ARFQQSLLDLVEK
+2088 ARFQQSLLELVEK
-2101 MERCNPFFVRCLK
+2101 MERCNPFFVRCIK

-2126 DVVSS
+2126 DLVSS

-2151 RIPFLVFIDRYR
+2151 RIPFIVFIDRYR
-2163 CLIDMWSNVIPN
+2163 CLVDMWSTIIPN
-2175 GTNCVEML
+2175 GANCVEML
-2183 RNLCS
+2183 RNLCH
-2188 VSPSMYYVGVSK
+2188 VDPSMYYVGVTK
-2200 VPSWAGG
+2200 
-2207 LALAMPWGRAA
+2207 
-2218 EVGGSW
+2218 
-2224 HCPPSQLF
+2224 LF
-2232 LKEQLYQALESKRA
+2232 LKEQLYQALEGKRS

-2275 IVLLQSRARGYLAR
+2275 IVLLQTRARGYLAR
-2289 QRYRRM
+2289 RRYRRM
-2295 RHTLI
+2295 RRTLI

-2323 RRAAEEKEK
+2323 RRAEEEKERA
-2332 MKQELTRREVV
+2332 KQELTRREVV

-2355 GLLEAAAAAREV
+2355 GLLEAAVASRGV
-2367 NAGCVVLVPPPALQP
+2367 NDGCVVLVPPPAVIP

-2392 NDYPMAKYVRGH
+2392 NEYSMAKYVRVH

-2415 PLAAPLTRLDEEL
+2415 PLMAPLTRLDEDL
-2428 CHEALSLFQLI
+2428 CHEALSVFQLI
-2439 LRFMGDPGLGGPQET
+2439 LRFMGDPGLGGAQET

-2460 VQKGLSAP
+2460 VQKGLSVP

-2498 AACLSAFPPSAAFD
+2498 AACLSAFSPSAAFD

-2539 ARSRLG
+2539 AHSHLG
-2545 AAAARAYPP
+2545 AAAARTFPP
-2554 SLLEWTANRQQ
+2554 SLLEWTANRRQ

-2571 LHCFNGDQFSCPIH
+2571 LYCFNGDQFSCPVH

-2598 KYSRGLAEGWRGW
+2598 KHRGLVEGWRGW

-2635 DLELLQGFP
+2635 DLELLRGFP

-2655 GAESHGRDSRA
+2655 GAERHSGDSR
-2666 VLGHGLDLDEVP
+2666 VMLGHGFDLDEVP

-2690 TEVYHP
+2690 TETYHP
-2696 HDGEFGEPRSQK
+2696 HEGEFGEPRSQK

-2718 DPVLSYGNGELE
+2718 DPVLSYGNGEME
-2730 KPAAVSQ
+2730 KPAVISQ

-2742 GGVGGE
+2742 GGVGGG
-2748 DGGGDAERSG
+2748 DSGGDSQRSRS
-2758 PPVPAETRQPR
+2758 PVPMDTRQPR
-2769 GERPKHS
+2769 GAE
-2776 CILTKLPA
+2776 PA
-2784 SVSPRDPWGGRH
+2784 
-2796 PCIQHPT
+2796 T
-2803 APVRG
+2803 APQRWADAKQPPQ
-2808 CRILSSLPLPLQAW
+2808 SL
-2822 SQLHPRSAGQMPT
+2822 G
-2835 SHLGPRSVGQ
+2835 
-2845 SRGGGARRGRAL
+2845 
-2857 PHCCRAFPWGWGQL
+2857 
-2871 GGAGFLRRGAL
+2871 
-2882 CSRAAEGTPAHAP
+2882 RAAERTPTRPA
-2895 QPRPYVQKAA
+2895 QPRPYVQKPAA
-2905 PVGRRWPGELVRH
+2905 VGQRWPGELVRH
-2918 SRLNSEQF
+2918 SRLNSEHF

-2964 MQILKEQL
+2964 IQILKEQL
-2972 SAARVPAAVV
+2972 SAAQVPAA
-2982 GMRSPPCPPR
+2982 G
-2992 WAGGV
+2992 
-2997 VGPDRSPLSASQGP
+2997 GP
-3011 KETVAAVKPVTSG
+3011 KELVATVKPVTSSR
-3024 KYQLQTPMGRPA
+3024 YQLRAPMGRLA
-3036 ATRPPVSVSRELPS
+3036 AVRPPVSVSRELPS

-3096 DLVFRQIFNDTL
+3096 DLIFRQIFSDTL

-3117 EERLH
+3117 EERLR
-3122 LKSLFAANKL
+3122 LKSLFAENKL

-3153 SCEVYFSRL
+3153 GCEVYFSRL

-3179 HAGIKLLRLVKG
+3179 HTGIKLLRLVKG

-3199 RVLRAYSYADVLFV
+3199 RVLQTYSYADLLFV

-3219 MLEFNLRSEKLIL
+3219 MLEFNLRTEKLIL

-3260 VRNYSPEDG
+3260 VRNYSPEDRR
-3269 DQLSFH
+3269 QLSFH
-3275 KGDIIHLQPLE
+3275 KGDIIHLKPLE
-3286 CPERDHYYGCVVRKK
+3286 HPERDHYYGCVVRKK

-3312 QDFGG
+3312 QDFG
-3317 CHAVPCACP
+3317 
-3326 CCTYAALSCVS
+3326 
-3337 SWDWGTGQDPASVT
+3337 
-3351 PQQDGLGSFRHRPDA
+3351 
-3366 GGCSPAIPTLG
+3366 
-3377 GTGCCPV
+3377 
-3384 SLHMMGFVALGLC
+3384 
-3397 LYLEQCQTTAISSQ
+3397 
-3411 NPKPDP
+3411 
-3417 PLERAQG
+3417 
-3424 TGGRRERAEA
+3424 
-3434 FWGGSPPGL
+3434 
-3443 PARGHPHHLPG
+3443 
-3454 TGWKFGAIH
+3454 WKFGAIH

-3470 AEYVQPVAAPD
+3470 TEFVQPVAAPD
-3481 FVHLPAEKK
+3481 FVHLPAERK
-3490 EEHRDKQGKVA
+3490 EEPRDKQGKVA
-3501 ASAAVAVAVASTA
+3501 ASAAVAVAVASAT
-3514 VAQELDRKTE
+3514 VAQELGRKTE
-3524 ASAASTAFAE
+3524 VSPSSTTFME
-3534 GPEGDGSEQLTAGA
+3534 GPEGDGGEQLAAGA
-3548 GTCPILVFA
+3548 GTCPMLAFA
-3557 RRYFRAA
+3557 QRYFRVA
-3564 RHGTTDSCGT
+3564 RQGTMDSCGT
-3574 KAKREVPDVL
+3574 KDNVL
-3584 EMLMFTKVRGSEV
+3584 QMLTFTKI
-3597 PRGAP
+3597 
-3602 ALSSPTPIQE
+3602 PIQE
-3612 SLIEFVDGGISKLAA
+3612 SLIEFVDGAISKLAT

-3635 FMGDHPLRGQTEL
+3635 FMGDYPLRGHTEL
-3648 DAVCAILK
+3648 DTVCTILK

-3661 EVLRDEVYCQIIKQV
+3661 EVLRDEVYCQVVKQI

-3705 VLRPFLLA
+3705 VLRPFLLT
-3713 FLQDASRHPEL
+3713 FLQNASSHPEL
-3724 PFQGKGFAHPRVL
+3724 PFQ
-3737 GARRGRTPGGVTG
+3737 
-3750 LRRCFSK
+3750 
-3757 ADIMAQPHPS
+3757 
-3767 PRSPSP
+3767 
-3773 AGIAKACEQNLR
+3773 GIAKACEQNLR
-3785 KTLQFGGRSLFPS
+3785 KTFQFGGRSLFPS

-3836 VIEELCCEMGLQHPE
+3836 VIEELCCEMGLQQPE
-3851 AFDEYILFVVTD
+3851 ALDEYILFVVTN

-3874 EYVLDVAAETECR
+3874 EYVLDVAAETERR
-3887 DASYSFWCRRVV
+3887 DPNYSFWCRRVV

-3929 VLPPARPGEQHFPH
+3929 VLPPARPAEQHFPH
-3943 MAKLA
+3943 VAKLA

-3954 KDRHHLPTAR
+3954 KDHHHIPTTR
-3964 EVQDYVPPQLF
+3964 EMQDYIPPQLF
-3975 RLLKAQS
+3975 SLLKAQS
-3982 WLHMVTQHMQQ
+3982 WVHMVTQHMQQ

-4023 QSCSNNAIVS
+4023 QSCSNTTIVS

-4050 THEPVAKFSL
+4050 THEPIAKFSL

-4088 AQGITQL
+4088 AQSITQL

-4112 KLLGAREK
+4112 MLLGAREK

>member
-1 MVGKKG
+1 MAGKKG
-7 EPKKDAEAKGKGG
+7 EPKGKAG

-31 KEAPSESEETSDVE
+31 KEDPNESEDASDAE
-45 LLKAEESEEM
+45 LLKAEER
-55 EAVEE
+55 
-60 EKDEEEAA
+60 
-68 AEEPKKGKGKEKKGV
+68 
-83 LKGVVAKKPGR
+83 VAKKLGR
-94 GKKVQLEPEEEEGE
+94 GKKVQQETEEEEGE
-108 SDAAPAKKNL
+108 SDAATTKKM

-128 AADNAKKKKGA
+128 ATDKKKKGA
-139 KAVEAK
+139 KGAEAK
-145 GQPKESAEPGLAEEE
+145 GQPKESVEASPAEEE
-160 EAVAPKARVKRSL
+160 AAAPPKARAKRSL
-173 RSTSKLFLGFKKLGL
+173 RSTSKLFLGFKNLGL
-188 HRPKK
+188 RRPKK

-203 WGLQKHSTKKRKKK
+203 WGLHKHSTKKRKKK

-229 MVRFKRVGKKR
+229 MMRFKEVGKKR
-240 KEAASS
+240 KEEAKKGKEEAKKE
-246 SPPAKPSF
+246 PPSKPSF
-254 LLLRRGGQAA
+254 LLLRRGGQDP

-287 KAASATGWLARKV
+287 KAAAATGWLARKV
-300 LSRRGRLAGGGR
+300 LSRRGRLVGGSR
-312 AADAAWLSRIGAR
+312 ATDTAWLSRIGAK

-342 KRIPSS
+342 KRIPGGVGVS
-348 SGLLARGAARH
+348 AAGTSRQ
-359 GSMVRRLSRRGSQRA
+359 GSMVRRPSRRRSQRA
-374 PAEPPVPRY
+374 AAEPPGPPVPPGPRY
-383 GWAEEEDG
+383 GWAEEENG
-391 AYSRRRGYGKEEDG
+391 AYGRRRGYGKEDG

-411 GYGKEEDGAYGS
+411 GYA
-423 RRGYGKKEDGAYG
+423 RKEDGAYVPWHN
-436 SRCGYAKK
+436 RP
-444 EDGTYG
+444 
-450 SRRGYAKEEDGTYG
+450 KEEDGGYG
-464 PRRGYAKE
+464 
-472 EDGAYSPQHGYA
+472 SHHGYA
-484 EEDEAYGPWCRY
+484 
-496 TEEED
+496 EED
-501 GAYGPRHGY
+501 GAYGPWHGY
-510 AEEEEGYIQ
+510 SGEEDAAYGSRHNYSEEEEGYMQ
-519 TPVYPAGYGFED
+519 SPAYPAGYSFED
-531 AVLTPYADYP
+531 EVLTPYSDYP
-541 GYETEEEYGFYG
+541 GYETDEEYDSYG
-553 GFWEEGDPCGYAE
+553 GFWEDGDQLGHPYSYSE

-571 PLASGSPLA
+571 QFGGGSPLS
-580 LYDPYGSDPEYGE
+580 LYDPYSSDPEYGE

-598 FGYSGDPYEDFGDPL
+598 FGYRRDPYEDFGEPF
-613 AGRYLGGEYPEH
+613 AGGYPGGEYPEH

-646 LALEEIAEAEEPE
+646 LGLEEIAEGEEPE
-659 EWEEEEEED
+659 EWEEEEEEEK
-668 REYPFSILS
+668 EYPFSILS
-677 ASSLRGMRE
+677 SSSLRGMRE

-715 VPLLPSPHLPAA
+715 VPLPPSPHLPAA

-737 PPPAAPGPA
+737 PPPPPAAPGPA
-746 ASPGH
+746 ASPGR
-751 RVSAAR
+751 RVSPAR

-768 RSLSQPPSRP
+768 RSLSIPPSRP
-778 PRGAGGFRDP
+778 PRGAGGFRGSR
-788 CTPQPSYRRSGRR
+788 TPQPSYRRSSRR
-801 LAGME
+801 LAGTE
-806 TTGSGGRDPPPRASP
+806 SAG
-821 ARDPSPLGGPWGQP
+821 LGGQDSSPPWGQP
-835 PSRDPGAARWPS
+835 PPREPGAARRPS

-857 SPSPPPARQ
+857 SPSPPPVRP
-866 RPGSMRG
+866 RPGSTRG

-898 AAPHSPGPVGRHL
+898 TAPRSPGPGGRRL
-911 GVPTVGSGRPLS
+911 GGPAAGRPLS
-923 PRPSRRSSPPG
+923 SRRSSPPG

-961 APTPRPGSR
+961 APSSRPGSR
-970 RLGPPGPSWDEELPP
+970 RLGPPGPSWDEELPH
-985 WQGAVRGLAG
+985 WQGSPRGPAG

-1003 PSTPKTFIQRIGQPL
+1003 PSTPKSFIQRIGQPL

-1023 RSPPARPS
+1023 HSPPPRPS
-1031 PAEAGG
+1031 AEVGG
-1037 RSPSPG
+1037 RSLSKG
-1043 RSVGQSLASLL
+1043 RSVAQSLASLL
-1054 VGSMAPSET
+1054 VRSIGPTKTPS
-1063 PPSPPPTR
+1063 SSPPTR
-1071 RPSSRSPSS
+1071 HPSTRSPSL
-1080 PRPPSRRDGS
+1080 PRRPSRRDGS
-1090 TRRSPSPPAGRRGR
+1090 TRRSPSPPSGRRGWADVGR
-1104 TDAGHPKLPS
+1104 PILPS
-1114 NPRDNRSPSPQR
+1114 NPRGNRSPSPPR
-1126 RAAFPAPRRGRSP
+1126 RAAFPPPHGRAP
-1139 GSPVAPRHDARAP
+1139 GSPAVTRHGARPP
-1152 GPAETVEGDG
+1152 GPAEPIEGDG
-1162 GAGEEGAGRYA
+1162 AAGEEGAGRYA

-1183 SFRRASRVYKQH
+1183 SFRRASRMYKQH

-1207 PDAWTAEQGLPR
+1207 PDAWTTEQGLPQ

-1225 RRWASQR
+1225 RRWAGQW
-1232 GANIARYL
+1232 GADIARYL
-1240 SQRSPAGGWRDRHP
+1240 CQRSPAGGWRDRHP

-1261 TKQPWRSKMQSLC
+1261 SKQPWRSKMQSLC

-1294 QLEDLQEAAVLSNI
+1294 QLEDLQEAAVLNNI

-1332 LYNIYGTEQ
+1332 LYNIYGKEQ

-1368 MDAKHNQCIVIRWDT
+1368 MDAKHNQCIVI
-1383 AVPTHGPPPG
+1383 
-1393 WPLISAALIAGCR
+1393 
-1406 MLPPAWSGPGA
+1406 
-1417 GGCFWGWGA
+1417 
-1426 GWVWGGHTPV
+1426 
-1436 APCSADDG
+1436 
-1444 PGRVPPT
+1444 
-1451 LRFSGESG
+1451 SGESG

-1470 RYLAAVSQKRST
+1470 SYLAAVSQKRST
-1482 APQVGSCPGDIPV
+1482 APQ
-1495 PLSHHPVLSSTL
+1495 
-1507 CSWLCCSLL
+1507 
-1516 VLTLPPGPWQ
+1516 
-1526 IEVPGGHT
+1526 IE
-1534 WAGTVQGERASW
+1534 
-1546 WQLCHVTPAVG
+1546 
-1557 GTVGKDSRSSGHAC
+1557 
-1571 AWGPCAL
+1571 
-1578 PHPHAT
+1578 
-1584 RLCWLSPSPRQIL
+1584 IL

-1648 VFQAKSERNYH
+1648 VFQAQSERNYH

-1665 AGLPAQQRQRY
+1665 AGLPSQQRQRY
-1676 CLQGAETYYYLNQ
+1676 CLQGAETYYYLN
-1689 VACPLPNPPTLPAF
+1689 
-1703 RGAGQ
+1703 
-1708 ARGAGGFLNP
+1708 
-1718 PGFSVRMGRLLRA
+1718 
-1731 GCPPSHPWV
+1731 
-1740 LPPRDPLMAP
+1740 
-1750 RGSCQGGNCE
+1750 QGGNCE

-1779 LSFSV
+1779 LNFSV
-1784 EEQNSIFRILS
+1784 DEQNSIFRILS

-1842 TFKVTETLREKIFTP
+1842 TFKVTETQREKIFTP

-1870 AKTLYSLLFGWLT
+1870 SKTLYSLLFSWLT

-1900 ILDIYGFEDLNFNSF
+1900 ILDIYGFEDLTFNSF

-1923 NEYLQFFFNK
+1923 NEYLQFFFNR
-1933 IVFQEEQEEYLRE
+1933 IVFQEEQEEYIRE

-2071 VRRSSTRTRRY
+2071 IRRSSTRTRRY

-2088 ARFQQSLLDLVEK
+2088 ARFQQSLLELVER
-2101 MERCNPFFVRCLK
+2101 MERCNPFFVRCIK

-2126 DVVSS
+2126 DVVRT

-2163 CLIDMWSNVIPN
+2163 CLVDMWSNVIPN
-2175 GTNCVEML
+2175 GANCVEML
-2183 RNLCS
+2183 RSLCP
-2188 VSPSMYYVGVSK
+2188 VNPSMYYVGVTK
-2200 VPSWAGG
+2200 
-2207 LALAMPWGRAA
+2207 
-2218 EVGGSW
+2218 
-2224 HCPPSQLF
+2224 LF
-2232 LKEQLYQALESKRA
+2232 LKEQLYQALESKRC

-2315 LKRKEDAR
+2315 LKVSWGPGTRCHPAGPAHSIPVLR
-2323 RRAAEEKEK
+2323 R
-2332 MKQELTRREVV
+2332 QELTRREVV

-2382 DSQLTLPLDI
+2382 DPQLTLPLDI

-2415 PLAAPLTRLDEEL
+2415 PLKAPLTRLDEEL

-2439 LRFMGDPGLGGPQET
+2439 LRFMGDPGLGGSQET

-2460 VQKGLSAP
+2460 VQKGLSVP

-2498 AACLSAFPPSAAFD
+2498 ATCLSAFPPSAAFD

-2539 ARSRLG
+2539 ARSQLG
-2545 AAAARAYPP
+2545 TAAARTFPP
-2554 SLLEWTANRQQ
+2554 SLLEWTANRRQ

-2598 KYSRGLAEGWRGW
+2598 KLRGLAEGWRGW
-2611 SVAMKAGAQWAE
+2611 TVAMKAGAQWAE

-2629 VLDLIS
+2629 VLDLVS
-2635 DLELLQGFP
+2635 DLELLRGFP
-2644 KQKSCFLVAWE
+2644 RQKSCFLIAWD
-2655 GAESHGRDSRA
+2655 GTESHSRDSRP
-2666 VLGHGLDLDEVP
+2666 VLGHGFDLDEVP

-2690 TEVYHP
+2690 MEAYHP
-2696 HDGEFGEPRSQK
+2696 HDGESGEPRSQK

-2730 KPAAVSQ
+2730 KPSILSQ
-2737 RMKGG
+2737 RLKGG
-2742 GGVGGE
+2742 GGVGG
-2748 DGGGDAERSG
+2748 GDSG
-2758 PPVPAETRQPR
+2758 TDANQSEPPVAAETRQPR
-2769 GERPKHS
+2769 
-2776 CILTKLPA
+2776 
-2784 SVSPRDPWGGRH
+2784 
-2796 PCIQHPT
+2796 
-2803 APVRG
+2803 
-2808 CRILSSLPLPLQAW
+2808 
-2822 SQLHPRSAGQMPT
+2822 
-2835 SHLGPRSVGQ
+2835 
-2845 SRGGGARRGRAL
+2845 
-2857 PHCCRAFPWGWGQL
+2857 
-2871 GGAGFLRRGAL
+2871 
-2882 CSRAAEGTPAHAP
+2882 AAVA
-2895 QPRPYVQKAA
+2895 K
-2905 PVGRRWPGELVRH
+2905 RWPGEPVRH
-2918 SRLNSEQF
+2918 SRLNSEHF

-2941 PAPRGSQP
+2941 PAPRSSQP
-2949 PSKLF
+2949 HSKLF

-2972 SAARVPAAVV
+2972 SAARVPSAV
-2982 GMRSPPCPPR
+2982 
-2992 WAGGV
+2992 
-2997 VGPDRSPLSASQGP
+2997 GP
-3011 KETVAAVKPVTSG
+3011 KEVVAAVKPVPSAR
-3024 KYQLQTPMGRPA
+3024 YQLRTPPGRPA
-3036 ATRPPVSVSRELPS
+3036 ATRPPVFVSRELPS
-3050 EGQQVQTQLH
+3050 ETQQVQTQLH

-3073 PWKIYIRKEVFYPK
+3073 PWKIFIRKEVFYPK

-3096 DLVFRQIFNDTL
+3096 DLIFRQIFNDVL

-3117 EERLH
+3117 EERLR
-3122 LKSLFAANKL
+3122 LKSLFAENKL

-3140 ESVKREIIAAARD
+3140 ENVKREIIAAARD
-3153 SCEVYFSRL
+3153 GCEVYFSRL

-3179 HAGIKLLRLVKG
+3179 HTGIKLLRVVKG
-3191 TNVPGEQL
+3191 TNVSGEQL
-3199 RVLRAYSYADVLFV
+3199 RVLRAYSYPDVLFV
-3213 TTPSRN
+3213 ATPSRN

-3237 PQVKAMVDHFITE
+3237 PQVKVMVDHFITE

-3260 VRNYSPEDG
+3260 VRNYSPEDRG
-3269 DQLSFH
+3269 QLSFH
-3275 KGDIIHLQPLE
+3275 KGDIIHLQSLE
-3286 CPERDHYYGCVVRKK
+3286 HPERDHYYGCVVRKK
-3301 VMYLEELKTGT
+3301 VMYLEELKTDT
-3312 QDFGG
+3312 QDF
-3317 CHAVPCACP
+3317 
-3326 CCTYAALSCVS
+3326 
-3337 SWDWGTGQDPASVT
+3337 
-3351 PQQDGLGSFRHRPDA
+3351 
-3366 GGCSPAIPTLG
+3366 
-3377 GTGCCPV
+3377 
-3384 SLHMMGFVALGLC
+3384 
-3397 LYLEQCQTTAISSQ
+3397 
-3411 NPKPDP
+3411 
-3417 PLERAQG
+3417 
-3424 TGGRRERAEA
+3424 
-3434 FWGGSPPGL
+3434 
-3443 PARGHPHHLPG
+3443 
-3454 TGWKFGAIH
+3454 GWKFGAIH

-3470 AEYVQPVAAPD
+3470 AEFVQPVAAPD
-3481 FVHLPAEKK
+3481 FVHLPAERK
-3490 EEHRDKQGKVA
+3490 EEPRDKQGKVA
-3501 ASAAVAVAVASTA
+3501 ASATVAVAVASTA
-3514 VAQELDRKTE
+3514 AAQELDRKTE
-3524 ASAASTAFAE
+3524 V
-3534 GPEGDGSEQLTAGA
+3534 GPGPG
-3548 GTCPILVFA
+3548 
-3557 RRYFRAA
+3557 R
-3564 RHGTTDSCGT
+3564 DSRGM
-3574 KAKREVPDVL
+3574 KVPSVL
-3584 EMLMFTKVRGSEV
+3584 EMLTFTKI
-3597 PRGAP
+3597 
-3602 ALSSPTPIQE
+3602 PIQE
-3612 SLIEFVDGGISKLAA
+3612 SLIEFVDGGLNKLAA
-3627 EAFQAVMK
+3627 EVFQAVMK

-3648 DAVCAILK
+3648 DAVCTILK

-3661 EVLRDEVYCQIIKQV
+3661 EVLRDEVYCQIIKQI

-3684 DSCQKGWRLLYI
+3684 DSCQRGWRLLYI

-3705 VLRPFLLA
+3705 VLRPFLVA

-3724 PFQGKGFAHPRVL
+3724 PFH
-3737 GARRGRTPGGVTG
+3737 
-3750 LRRCFSK
+3750 
-3757 ADIMAQPHPS
+3757 
-3767 PRSPSP
+3767 
-3773 AGIAKACEQNLR
+3773 GIAKACEQNLR

-3798 SMELRAMV
+3798 SMELKAMV

-3823 KHLKIKTCSVALD
+3823 RHLKIKTCSVALD
-3836 VIEELCCEMGLQHPE
+3836 VIEELCCEMGLQNPE
-3851 AFDEYILFVVTD
+3851 ALEEYILFVVTD

-3874 EYVLDVAAETECR
+3874 EYILDVAAETELQ
-3887 DASYSFWCRRVV
+3887 DTSYTFWCRRVV

-3943 MAKLA
+3943 VAKLA

-3964 EVQDYVPPQLF
+3964 EMQDYVPPQLF
-3975 RLLKAQS
+3975 RLLKPQS
-3982 WLHMVTQHMQQ
+3982 WLQMVTQHVQQ

-4033 PCILAVN
+4033 PCILAIN

-4050 THEPVAKFSL
+4050 THELIAKFSL
-4060 KEIQSTRTQRPTAG
+4060 NEIQSTRTQRPTAG

-4112 KLLGAREK
+4112 RLLGAREK

>member
-1 MVGKKG
+1 M
-7 EPKKDAEAKGKGG
+7 
-20 KGKGKDGKKGK
+20 
-31 KEAPSESEETSDVE
+31 
-45 LLKAEESEEM
+45 
-55 EAVEE
+55 
-60 EKDEEEAA
+60 
-68 AEEPKKGKGKEKKGV
+68 
-83 LKGVVAKKPGR
+83 
-94 GKKVQLEPEEEEGE
+94 
-108 SDAAPAKKNL
+108 
-118 KGTSKLVMGL
+118 
-128 AADNAKKKKGA
+128 
-139 KAVEAK
+139 
-145 GQPKESAEPGLAEEE
+145 
-160 EAVAPKARVKRSL
+160 
-173 RSTSKLFLGFKKLGL
+173 GFKKLGL
-188 HRPKK
+188 RGPKK

-203 WGLQKHSTKKRKKK
+203 WGLQKHSTKGRRKK

-240 KEAASS
+240 KEAASDA
-246 SPPAKPSF
+246 PLAKPSF

-264 EDGASLFR
+264 EDGVSLFR

-287 KAASATGWLARKV
+287 KAAATTGWLARKV
-300 LSRRGRLAGGGR
+300 LSRRGRLVGGGR

-342 KRIPSS
+342 KRIPSG
-348 SGLLARGAARH
+348 SGLSAPGAARH
-359 GSMVRRLSRRGSQRA
+359 VQERRSSTVQRPSRRRSRHA

-391 AYSRRRGYGKEEDG
+391 AYSRRRG
-405 AYGSRR
+405 
-411 GYGKEEDGAYGS
+411 
-423 RRGYGKKEDGAYG
+423 
-436 SRCGYAKK
+436 C
-444 EDGTYG
+444 
-450 SRRGYAKEEDGTYG
+450 AKEEDGDYSSRRSYCKKEDGDYG

-472 EDGAYSPQHGYA
+472 ESRAYGPQHGYA
-484 EEDEAYGPWCRY
+484 EEDGAYSPWRGY

-501 GAYGPRHGY
+501 GAYGPQHGY
-510 AEEEEGYIQ
+510 TEEEEGYIQ
-519 TPVYPAGYGFED
+519 TPAYPPGYGFED

-541 GYETEEEYGFYG
+541 GYEADEEYGFYRG
-553 GFWEEGDPCGYAE
+553 VWEEDDPLGHPYSYAE

-571 PLASGSPLA
+571 PFGSGYPVT
-580 LYDPYGSDPEYGE
+580 LYDPYSSDPEYGE
-593 EAAGP
+593 EVAGP
-598 FGYSGDPYEDFGDPL
+598 FGYREDPYEDFGEPL
-613 AGRYLGGEYPEH
+613 TGGYPGGEYPEH
-625 RIQYSEGGWAPHAQ
+625 RIQYSEGEWAPHAQ

-668 REYPFSILS
+668 KEYPLSILS

-694 NRKFRLFPRPQVKL
+694 NRKFRLFPRPQVKI
-708 FGRDRLD
+708 FGKDRLD

-727 RDEDDYDEYE
+727 HDEDDYDEYE
-737 PPPAAPGPA
+737 PPPAAP
-746 ASPGH
+746 SPTAPSG
-751 RVSAAR
+751 RWVSAAR

-768 RSLSQPPSRP
+768 RSLSQSPSRL
-778 PRGAGGFRDP
+778 PRGAGALRDP
-788 CTPQPSYRRSGRR
+788 RAPQPSYKRSARR

-806 TTGSGGRDPPPRASP
+806 SAGLGGRDPLPRASL
-821 ARDPSPLGGPWGQP
+821 AGGM
-835 PSRDPGAARWPS
+835 AAQRLS

-857 SPSPPPARQ
+857 SPSLPPARQ
-866 RPGSMRG
+866 RPSSVRG
-873 EGPRRSPSLGASL
+873 EGLRRSPSLGTSL
-886 RRFGPE
+886 RQLGPE
-892 PPAPPP
+892 PPTPPP
-898 AAPHSPGPVGRHL
+898 ASPRSPGPVGRRL
-911 GVPTVGSGRPLS
+911 GVPAAGSGRPLS
-923 PRPSRRSSPPG
+923 SRRSSPPG

-954 LQRTPFL
+954 LQRSPFL
-961 APTPRPGSR
+961 APSPRPGSR
-970 RLGPPGPSWDEELPP
+970 RLSPPGLSWDQDLPP
-985 WQGAVRGLAG
+985 WQGAAG
-995 VPPPPSSA
+995 VVPGCRPPPSPA
-1003 PSTPKTFIQRIGQPL
+1003 PSTPKSFIQRIGQPL

-1023 RSPPARPS
+1023 RSPPVRPS
-1031 PAEAGG
+1031 AAEAGG
-1037 RSPSPG
+1037 HSRP
-1043 RSVGQSLASLL
+1043 VGQSLASLL
-1054 VGSMAPSET
+1054 VESMAPAES
-1063 PPSPPPTR
+1063 PASPPPAR
-1071 RPSSRSPSS
+1071 RPSSHSPSL
-1080 PRPPSRRDGS
+1080 PRHPSQRNGS
-1090 TRRSPSPPAGRRGR
+1090 SGRSPSPPLGRQGWADTGR
-1104 TDAGHPKLPS
+1104 STLPS
-1114 NPRDNRSPSPQR
+1114 IPCSDRSPSPQR
-1126 RAAFPAPRRGRSP
+1126 RPTFLAPRGQAP
-1139 GSPVAPRHDARAP
+1139 GSPATHRHGARGL
-1152 GPAETVEGDG
+1152 GPAEAIEGDG
-1162 GAGEEGAGRYA
+1162 AAREEGAGRYA

-1183 SFRRASRVYKQH
+1183 SFRRASRMYKQH

-1207 PDAWTAEQGLPR
+1207 PDAWTAEQGSPR
-1219 QPTQRG
+1219 QPSQRS

-1232 GANIARYL
+1232 GAGITRYL
-1240 SQRSPAGGWRDRHP
+1240 SQAAGGWRDRHP

-1261 TKQPWRSKMQSLC
+1261 TKQPWHSKMQSLC

-1283 PQEEDGLEDMT
+1283 AQEEDGLEDMT

-1368 MDAKHNQCIVIRWDT
+1368 MDAKHNQCIVI
-1383 AVPTHGPPPG
+1383 
-1393 WPLISAALIAGCR
+1393 
-1406 MLPPAWSGPGA
+1406 
-1417 GGCFWGWGA
+1417 
-1426 GWVWGGHTPV
+1426 
-1436 APCSADDG
+1436 
-1444 PGRVPPT
+1444 
-1451 LRFSGESG
+1451 SGESG

-1482 APQVGSCPGDIPV
+1482 APQ
-1495 PLSHHPVLSSTL
+1495 
-1507 CSWLCCSLL
+1507 
-1516 VLTLPPGPWQ
+1516 
-1526 IEVPGGHT
+1526 IE
-1534 WAGTVQGERASW
+1534 
-1546 WQLCHVTPAVG
+1546 
-1557 GTVGKDSRSSGHAC
+1557 
-1571 AWGPCAL
+1571 
-1578 PHPHAT
+1578 
-1584 RLCWLSPSPRQIL
+1584 IL

-1607 NAKTVRNDNS
+1607 NAKTVRNNNS

-1689 VACPLPNPPTLPAF
+1689 
-1703 RGAGQ
+1703 
-1708 ARGAGGFLNP
+1708 
-1718 PGFSVRMGRLLRA
+1718 
-1731 GCPPSHPWV
+1731 
-1740 LPPRDPLMAP
+1740 
-1750 RGSCQGGNCE
+1750 GGNCE

-1784 EEQNSIFRILS
+1784 EEQNSIFCILS

-1801 NVYFEKYETDCQEVA
+1801 NVYFEKYETDCQEIA

-1822 EIRTVA
+1822 EIGTVA

-1870 AKTLYSLLFGWLT
+1870 AKTLYALLFGWLT

-1933 IVFQEEQEEYLRE
+1933 IVFQEEQEEYIRE

-1989 FLQKCHYHHGTNPLY
+1989 FLQKCHYHHGMNPLY

-2057 FFGHAQVMARQRSL
+2057 FFGHAQVLARQRSL

-2163 CLIDMWSNVIPN
+2163 CLVDMWSSVIPN
-2175 GTNCVEML
+2175 GANCVEML
-2183 RNLCS
+2183 RNLCP
-2188 VSPSMYYVGVSK
+2188 VSPSMYYVGVTK
-2200 VPSWAGG
+2200 
-2207 LALAMPWGRAA
+2207 
-2218 EVGGSW
+2218 
-2224 HCPPSQLF
+2224 LF

-2275 IVLLQSRARGYLAR
+2275 IILLQSRARGYLAR
-2289 QRYRRM
+2289 RRYRRM
-2295 RHTLI
+2295 RRTLI

-2323 RRAAEEKEK
+2323 RRAEEEKER

-2428 CHEALSLFQLI
+2428 RHEALSLFQLI

-2460 VQKGLSAP
+2460 VQKGLSVP

-2498 AACLSAFPPSAAFD
+2498 AACLSAFPPSATFE

-2539 ARSRLG
+2539 AQSQLG
-2545 AAAARAYPP
+2545 AAAARAFPP

-2585 SWSTGEDLAGDVL
+2585 SWSTGEDLAGHVL
-2598 KYSRGLAEGWRGW
+2598 KHRGLTEGWRGW

-2635 DLELLQGFP
+2635 DLELLRGFP
-2644 KQKSCFLVAWE
+2644 KQKSCFLIAWE
-2655 GAESHGRDSRA
+2655 GAESHGGDSWA
-2666 VLGHGLDLDEVP
+2666 VLGHSLDLDDVP

-2690 TEVYHP
+2690 TEAYQP

-2718 DPVLSYGNGELE
+2718 DPVLSCGNGELE
-2730 KPAAVSQ
+2730 KPAALSQ
-2737 RMKGG
+2737 RMKGR
-2742 GGVGGE
+2742 GGVGGG
-2748 DGGGDAERSG
+2748 DSSGDAKRSG
-2758 PPVPAETRQPR
+2758 PPVPVEMRQPR
-2769 GERPKHS
+2769 APEPAPSPQRRVDANQ
-2776 CILTKLPA
+2776 LP
-2784 SVSPRDPWGGRH
+2784 
-2796 PCIQHPT
+2796 
-2803 APVRG
+2803 
-2808 CRILSSLPLPLQAW
+2808 
-2822 SQLHPRSAGQMPT
+2822 
-2835 SHLGPRSVGQ
+2835 GPSG
-2845 SRGGGARRGRAL
+2845 
-2857 PHCCRAFPWGWGQL
+2857 
-2871 GGAGFLRRGAL
+2871 
-2882 CSRAAEGTPAHAP
+2882 RAAEGTPARAP
-2895 QPRPYVQKAA
+2895 QPRPYLQKAV
-2905 PVGRRWPGELVRH
+2905 PVGRQWPGELVQH
-2918 SRLNSEQF
+2918 SRLNSEHF

-2972 SAARVPAAVV
+2972 SAARVPAAV
-2982 GMRSPPCPPR
+2982 
-2992 WAGGV
+2992 
-2997 VGPDRSPLSASQGP
+2997 GP
-3011 KETVAAVKPVTSG
+3011 KEPVAAVKPVTSG
-3024 KYQLQTPMGRPA
+3024 RYQLRAPTGRLA

-3050 EGQQVQTQLH
+3050 EAQQVQTQLH

-3087 DSINNPLLL
+3087 DNFNNPLLL
-3096 DLVFRQIFNDTL
+3096 DLIFRQIFNDTL
-3108 SDTCIRISQ
+3108 SGTCIRISQ
-3117 EERLH
+3117 EERLR
-3122 LKSLFAANKL
+3122 LKALFAENKL

-3199 RVLRAYSYADVLFV
+3199 RVLRVYSYADVLFV

-3219 MLEFNLRSEKLIL
+3219 MLELNLRSEKLIL

-3269 DQLSFH
+3269 RQLSFH

-3286 CPERDHYYGCVVRKK
+3286 HPERDHYYGCVVRKK

-3312 QDFGG
+3312 QDFG
-3317 CHAVPCACP
+3317 
-3326 CCTYAALSCVS
+3326 
-3337 SWDWGTGQDPASVT
+3337 
-3351 PQQDGLGSFRHRPDA
+3351 
-3366 GGCSPAIPTLG
+3366 
-3377 GTGCCPV
+3377 
-3384 SLHMMGFVALGLC
+3384 
-3397 LYLEQCQTTAISSQ
+3397 
-3411 NPKPDP
+3411 
-3417 PLERAQG
+3417 
-3424 TGGRRERAEA
+3424 
-3434 FWGGSPPGL
+3434 
-3443 PARGHPHHLPG
+3443 
-3454 TGWKFGAIH
+3454 WKFGAIH

-3470 AEYVQPVAAPD
+3470 TEYVQPVAAPD
-3481 FVHLPAEKK
+3481 FVHLPVERK
-3490 EEHRDKQGKVA
+3490 EEPRDKQGKVA

-3524 ASAASTAFAE
+3524 ASQASTAFVE
-3534 GPEGDGSEQLTAGA
+3534 GPGGDGGEQLRDAA
-3548 GTCPILVFA
+3548 GTRPMLAFA
-3557 RRYFRAA
+3557 RQYFRVAQ
-3564 RHGTTDSCGT
+3564 HGTTDLGEM
-3574 KAKREVPDVL
+3574 KARRDVPGVL
-3584 EMLMFTKVRGSEV
+3584 EMLTFTKI
-3597 PRGAP
+3597 
-3602 ALSSPTPIQE
+3602 PIQE
-3612 SLIEFVDGGISKLAA
+3612 SLIEFVDGGINKLAT

-3648 DAVCAILK
+3648 DAVCTILK

-3661 EVLRDEVYCQIIKQV
+3661 EVLRDEAYCQIIKQI

-3705 VLRPFLLA
+3705 VFRPFLLA
-3713 FLQDASRHPEL
+3713 FLQDASKHPEL
-3724 PFQGKGFAHPRVL
+3724 PFH
-3737 GARRGRTPGGVTG
+3737 
-3750 LRRCFSK
+3750 
-3757 ADIMAQPHPS
+3757 
-3767 PRSPSP
+3767 
-3773 AGIAKACEQNLR
+3773 GIAKACEQNLR
-3785 KTLQFGGRSLFPS
+3785 KTLQFGGRSIFPS

-3823 KHLKIKTCSVALD
+3823 RHLKIKTCSVALD
-3836 VIEELCCEMGLQHPE
+3836 VIEELCYEMGLQHPE

-3874 EYVLDVAAETECR
+3874 EYVLDVAAETERR
-3887 DASYSFWCRRVV
+3887 DATYTFWCRRVV

-3943 MAKLA
+3943 VAKLA

-3954 KDRHHLPTAR
+3954 KDHHQLPTAR

-3982 WLHMVTQHMQQ
+3982 WLQMVTQHMQQ
-3993 AQALSAHQ
+3993 AQALSTHQ

-4040 QNGLNFLSKE
+4040 QNGLHFLSKE
-4050 THEPVAKFSL
+4050 THEPIAKFSL

-4112 KLLGAREK
+4112 MLLGAREK